1 MEVAAT
7 STSGLAPS
15 PQSEAVT
22 NELQELSLQPALNTL
37 PLQERKN
44 DDMEKASLKMD
55 HDRLVYHSLK
65 EVLQLKLQ
73 QRRTR
78 EELVSQGIMP
88 PLKSPA
94 AFHEQRRSLERART
108 EDYLK
113 RKIRSR
119 PERSE
124 LVRMHIL
131 EETSAEP
138 SLQAKQLQL
147 KRARLAD
154 DLNDK
159 ISHRPG
165 PIELVHKNI
174 LSVSCPLLDS
184 PKGAGGESSS
194 LDEDSSDA
202 LSPDQLTSHDS
213 PLSAVT
219 QLSPS
224 DVLTQ
229 NGDMSPTQFVTQPP
243 PPPPLPPPPPFV
255 NGPDSSPPP
264 KITNGTT
271 VTSAS
276 SRSSSGQVKSQAKT
290 SSDRPSQRPKKPKDS
305 KPKVKKLKYHQYIPP
320 DQKADKERPP
330 QMDSSYAKLLQQQ
343 QLFLQLQILN
353 QQQQHYNYHTI
364 LPAPPKPQSEQPP
377 TTSSGPS
384 PSRSINTTTT
394 TAPSSQTSTTR
405 QSQSAVGGA
414 KPATLPANLDEFK
427 VAELKQE
434 LKLRGLTVSG
444 TKNDL
449 IERLRNYQEQN
460 NGTAAA
466 LKNGAPQSSQQGS
479 ISTTASS
486 SNTSSTPEHQSAE
499 GSFKLALSSLAQA
512 VPGRVMRF
520 GSTSSSPPVSPTPSE
535 RSLAG
540 MSPDETSCNGDMFGE
555 MVSSP
560 LTQLTLHHSPQ
571 HPSNGSTLSVVKEE
585 IQSSCSLSSPSSVQ
599 LPDPLSGMA
608 MDTSSLDK
616 DQMLQVKDKQIE
628 ELTRMLRQKQRLVET
643 LRSQLEQGKMGG
655 GIVVK
660 KEGSDKSRTSPQVK
674 LQTLIKASAIQ
685 PPTLPNGIV
694 VTVKK
699 EVEPVEGMEG
709 VTEEAQT
716 KKPALPMQCSQE
728 TLLRLQ
734 QIHRL
739 QVQQAEQQKQQP
751 QPKQQQNQVQLQKVA
766 EAKLNP
772 QKQLQQQKKE
782 AQILLHQQQQQQ
794 LQQLIIQQT
803 QQKQLQAQ
811 QKLAQQKLTQQKL
824 VQQNQAKQTHG
835 QAQAQQKNQV
845 QLKHVQLQIRNQT
858 VTGQKPGG
866 SQTQQ
871 RKQQKAQHRQQKQQT
886 AAAATQQVTPV
897 IINQQNGT
905 PLNTQAI
912 SLDLFKA
919 NGAPT
924 LVTDSNG
931 NHYLIA
937 LTSHSPEGPN
947 GISSLAKT
955 NGRITLQRLQ
965 STPSKLPSTDNQSK
979 EKPEAESL
987 SQPNKKGQKAGLHQD
1002 ANGVPQPTLPHT
1014 APPSLQPFF
1023 DDMSDTES
1031 QSHLMSSLKREEVC
1045 LPYDRHTLFTPPSP
1059 KPNTFLPSQH
1069 SKENGVNSQQMDDL
1083 FDILLKSGEIPGFK
1097 ANPDPSL
1104 APLHSDPPS
1113 PSGATSPLH
1122 LSPSTMTE
1130 PLISPQ
1136 SSAGEACTGSGR
1148 LEDFLESTT
1157 GTSLLGMEPDGGLT
1171 LIDDLHSQM
1180 LSTPSIL
1187 EHPPSPMDTSDLG
1200 FSPHSPGLDFGDPTL
1215 DSMEWLDIP
1224 MVGSA
1229 AGGSEG
1235 HGGGRGGGGAAGERD
1250 GGTSLAPLAPHTP
1263 PSVFSADFLDSTDL
1277 HLHWESCL

>member
-1 MEVAAT
+1 MIMLDTNHCLSFE
-7 STSGLAPS
+7 PS
-15 PQSEAVT
+15 PLGS
-22 NELQELSLQPALNTL
+22 P
-37 PLQERKN
+37 PMG
-44 DDMEKASLKMD
+44 DDMEKAGLKMD
-55 HDRLVYHSLK
+55 HDRDVYHSLK

-174 LSVSCPLLDS
+174 LSVTCPLQHSLLDS

-202 LSPDQLTSHDS
+202 LSPDQLTNHDS
-213 PLSAVT
+213 PLSAVP

-224 DVLTQ
+224 DALTQ
-229 NGDMSPTQFVTQPP
+229 NGDVSPTQPP
-243 PPPPLPPPPPFV
+243 PPPPPPPPAQV
-255 NGPDSSPPP
+255 NGSDSSPPP
-264 KITNGTT
+264 KLTNGTT
-271 VTSAS
+271 MTSAN
-276 SRSSSGQVKSQAKT
+276 SRPSTGQVKQSQAKT
-290 SSDRPSQRPKKPKDS
+290 SSDRPPQRSKKPKDS

-343 QLFLQLQILN
+343 QLFLQLQILS

-364 LPAPPKPQSEQPP
+364 LPAPPKPPTEQPP
-377 TTSSGPS
+377 TTNSGPS
-384 PSRSINTTTT
+384 PSRSVPTTTT
-394 TAPSSQTSTTR
+394 TTPSNQSGAAR
-405 QSQSAVGGA
+405 QSQTAVGGA
-414 KPATLPANLDEFK
+414 KPGALPANLDEFK

-460 NGTAAA
+460 GGATAAF
-466 LKNGAPQSSQQGS
+466 KNGILHPSQQGANS
-479 ISTTASS
+479 AAGTI
-486 SNTSSTPEHQSAE
+486 TSSPTTTTTPDHLSGEC
-499 GSFKLALSSLAQA
+499 GFRLALSSLAHA

-560 LTQLTLHHSPQ
+560 LTQLTLHPSPQ
-571 HPSNGSTLSVVKEE
+571 HPANISPRSQSLSKVKEE
-585 IQSSCSLSSPSSVQ
+585 IQSPCSLSRSSAVSGQ
-599 LPDPLSGMA
+599 PPEPLA
-608 MDTSSLDK
+608 VVTMDTSSMDK
-616 DQMLQVKDKQIE
+616 DQMLQEKDKQIE

-643 LRSQLEQGKMGG
+643 LRSQLEQGKMAGG
-655 GIVVK
+655 VVVE
-660 KEGSDKSRTSPQVK
+660 KEGSERSKSSPEVK

-685 PPTLPNGIV
+685 PPTLPNGV
-694 VTVKK
+694 VVKVK
-699 EVEPVEGMEG
+699 REVEPEEEMEG
-709 VTEEAQT
+709 VTEEAQA
-716 KKPALPMQCSQE
+716 KKLAQPMQCSQE
-728 TLLRLQ
+728 TLHKLQ

-751 QPKQQQNQVQLQKVA
+751 QQPKQQQSQAQLQKAA
-766 EAKLNP
+766 EAKSNP
-772 QKQLQQQKKE
+772 QKQQQQKKE
-782 AQILLHQQQQQQ
+782 APILLRQQQ

-811 QKLAQQKLTQQKL
+811 LAQQTLAQQKLTQQKL
-824 VQQNQAKQTHG
+824 VRENQLKQTQGQVQQN
-835 QAQAQQKNQV
+835 QQKNQV
-845 QLKHVQLQIRNQT
+845 QLKQVQLQIQNQT
-858 VTGQKPGG
+858 VASQKPAVN
-866 SQTQQ
+866 QTQQ
-871 RKQQKAQHRQQKQQT
+871 RKQQKAQQRQQQKQQT
-886 AAAATQQVTPV
+886 AAVATQQVTPV
-897 IINQQNGT
+897 FINQQNGT
-905 PLNTQAI
+905 QIHTQAI
-912 SLDLFKA
+912 SLDLLKA
-919 NGAPT
+919 NGTPT

-937 LTSHSPEGPN
+937 LTSPTTDGQN
-947 GISSLAKT
+947 GVSSSAKT

-965 STPSKLPSTDNQSK
+965 STPTKLPSTESQSK
-979 EKPEAESL
+979 EQTEAEPV
-987 SQPNKKGQKAGLHQD
+987 SQPIKKGQKTGLHLD
-1002 ANGVPQPTLPHT
+1002 TNGLPQSSLSVT
-1014 APPSLQPFF
+1014 APPNLQPFF

-1031 QSHLMSSLKREEVC
+1031 QSNLISSLKREEVC
-1045 LPYDRHTLFTPPSP
+1045 PPYDRHTLFTPPSP
-1059 KPNTFLPSQH
+1059 KPNTSLPTQH

-1097 ANPDPSL
+1097 TNPDPAL

-1113 PSGATSPLH
+1113 PSSPPSPLH
-1122 LSPSTMTE
+1122 LSPPTPTE
-1130 PLISPQ
+1130 PLISAQPPV
-1136 SSAGEACTGSGR
+1136 AAPCTGSGR

-1157 GTSLLGMEPDGGLT
+1157 GAPLLGVEPDGGLT

-1187 EHPPSPMDTSDLG
+1187 DHPPSPMDTSDLG
-1200 FSPHSPGLDFGDPTL
+1200 FSPHSTGLDFGDPTL
-1215 DSMEWLDIP
+1215 DSMDWLDIS

-1229 AGGSEG
+1229 SGGSG
-1235 HGGGRGGGGAAGERD
+1235 GGGGGRGGGGGADEGD

-1277 HLHWESCL
+1277 QLQWESCL

>member
-1 MEVAAT
+1 MIMLDTNHCLSFET
-7 STSGLAPS
+7 SPLGS
-15 PQSEAVT
+15 PAMG
-22 NELQELSLQPALNTL
+22 
-37 PLQERKN
+37 
-44 DDMEKASLKMD
+44 DDMEKAGLMMD
-55 HDRLVYHSLK
+55 HDRHVYHSLK

-174 LSVSCPLLDS
+174 LSVSCPLQHSLLDS

-202 LSPDQLTSHDS
+202 LSPDQLTNHDS
-213 PLSAVT
+213 PLSAVA

-224 DVLTQ
+224 DALTQ
-229 NGDMSPTQFVTQPP
+229 NGDVSPPQFLTQPPP
-243 PPPPLPPPPPFV
+243 PPPPLPPPQV
-255 NGPDSSPPP
+255 NGSPSSPPS
-264 KITNGTT
+264 KLTNGTT
-271 VTSAS
+271 VTSAN
-276 SRSSSGQVKSQAKT
+276 SRPSPGHIKSQAKT
-290 SSDRPSQRPKKPKDS
+290 SSDRPPQRPKKPKDN

-343 QLFLQLQILN
+343 QLFLQLQILS

-364 LPAPPKPQSEQPP
+364 LPAPPKPPTEKPP
-377 TTSSGPS
+377 TTNSGPS
-384 PSRSINTTTT
+384 PSRNASTTTT
-394 TAPSSQTSTTR
+394 SASSSQSGAAR
-405 QSQSAVGGA
+405 QSQTAVGGA
-414 KPATLPANLDEFK
+414 KPSTLPANLDEFK

-460 NGTAAA
+460 GGTAV
-466 LKNGAPQSSQQGS
+466 LKSGILQPSQQG
-479 ISTTASS
+479 ASS
-486 SNTSSTPEHQSAE
+486 STSTISSSPRTNATPEHQS
-499 GSFKLALSSLAQA
+499 GDSGIKLTLCSLGHA

-560 LTQLTLHHSPQ
+560 LTQLTLHPSPQ
-571 HPSNGSTLSVVKEE
+571 HPSNISPLSQPLSKIKEE
-585 IQSSCSLSSPSSVQ
+585 IQSPCSQSRSSAASSQ
-599 LPDPLSGMA
+599 TPESLPGVA
-608 MDTSSLDK
+608 MDTSSIDK
-616 DQMLQVKDKQIE
+616 DQMLQEKDKQIE

-643 LRSQLEQGKMGG
+643 LRSQLEQGKMAGG
-655 GIVVK
+655 LAAER
-660 KEGSDKSRTSPQVK
+660 EGGEKSRASPEAK

-694 VTVKK
+694 VKVKT
-699 EVEPVEGMEG
+699 EVESEEEMEG
-709 VTEEAQT
+709 VTEEALG
-716 KKPALPMQCSQE
+716 KKLAQPMQCSQE
-728 TLLRLQ
+728 TLLKLQ

-739 QVQQAEQQKQQP
+739 QVQQAEQQNQHLQ
-751 QPKQQQNQVQLQKVA
+751 QPKQLQSQVQLQKVT
-766 EAKLNP
+766 EAKANP
-772 QKQLQQQKKE
+772 QKQQQKKE
-782 AQILLHQQQQQQ
+782 AQILLHQQQQ

-811 QKLAQQKLTQQKL
+811 QKLAQQKLAQQKL
-824 VQQNQAKQTHG
+824 THQKLVPQSQLKQTQG
-835 QAQAQQKNQV
+835 QVPQSKNQV
-845 QLKHVQLQIRNQT
+845 QLKQIQVQIQSQKAAGQRPTATQI
-858 VTGQKPGG
+858 
-866 SQTQQ
+866 QQ
-871 RKQQKAQHRQQKQQT
+871 RKQLRAQQRLQKQQT
-886 AAAATQQVTPV
+886 PAATTQQVAPV
-897 IINQQNGT
+897 FINQPNGT
-905 PLNTQAI
+905 QIHTQAI
-912 SLDLFKA
+912 SLDLLKA
-919 NGAPT
+919 NSTPT

-937 LTSHSPEGPN
+937 LTSHTTDGQN
-947 GISSLAKT
+947 GVSSLAKT

-965 STPSKLPSTDNQSK
+965 STPTKLPSNDSLSK
-979 EKPEAESL
+979 EQTEPEPV
-987 SQPNKKGQKAGLHQD
+987 SQPVKKGQKNGLHLD
-1002 ANGVPQPTLPHT
+1002 TNGAPQPSFSAT
-1014 APPSLQPFF
+1014 APPNLQPFF
-1023 DDMSDTES
+1023 DDMSDSES
-1031 QSHLMSSLKREEVC
+1031 QSSLISSLKVTASSSAARRSHRQIISTAPHV
-1045 LPYDRHTLFTPPSP
+1045 
-1059 KPNTFLPSQH
+1059 
-1069 SKENGVNSQQMDDL
+1069 ENGVNSQHMDDL

-1097 ANPDPSL
+1097 DNPDPSL
-1104 APLHSDPPS
+1104 APLHSNPPS
-1113 PSGATSPLH
+1113 PSSPPSPLH
-1122 LSPSTMTE
+1122 LSPPTPVE
-1130 PLISPQ
+1130 PIISPQ
-1136 SSAGEACTGSGR
+1136 PPVGEPCTGSGR

-1157 GTSLLGMEPDGGLT
+1157 GTPLLGVEPDGGLT

-1187 EHPPSPMDTSDLG
+1187 DHPPSPMDTSDLG
-1200 FSPHSPGLDFGDPTL
+1200 FSPHSGGLDFGDTAL
-1215 DSMEWLDIP
+1215 DSMDWLDIS

-1229 AGGSEG
+1229 SGGSG
-1235 HGGGRGGGGAAGERD
+1235 GTTGGRGGGGGPGEGE

-1277 HLHWESCL
+1277 QLHWESCL

>member
-1 MEVAAT
+1 MIMLDTNHCLSFE
-7 STSGLAPS
+7 PS
-15 PQSEAVT
+15 PPGS
-22 NELQELSLQPALNTL
+22 
-37 PLQERKN
+37 PLMA
-44 DDMEKASLKMD
+44 DDMEKAGLKTD

-159 ISHRPG
+159 LSHRPG

-174 LSVSCPLLDS
+174 LSVTCSLQHSLPDS

-202 LSPDQLTSHDS
+202 LSPDQLTNHDS
-213 PLSAVT
+213 PLSAVP

-224 DVLTQ
+224 EMLPQ
-229 NGDMSPTQFVTQPP
+229 NGDISPTQFLTQPPTPP
-243 PPPPLPPPPPFV
+243 PPPPPPPPQV
-255 NGPDSSPPP
+255 NGSDSSPFP
-264 KITNGTT
+264 KMTNGTS
-271 VTSAS
+271 VTAAS
-276 SRSSSGQVKSQAKT
+276 CRPSTGQVKAKM
-290 SSDRPSQRPKKPKDS
+290 SSDRPPHRPKKPKDN

-330 QMDSSYAKLLQQQ
+330 QMDSSYAKLLHQQ
-343 QLFLQLQILN
+343 QLFLQLQILS

-364 LPAPPKPQSEQPP
+364 LPAPPKPQTEQPP
-377 TTSSGPS
+377 TTNSGPS
-384 PSRSINTTTT
+384 PSRSIHSTTT
-394 TAPSSQTSTTR
+394 TAPSTQTGTAR
-405 QSQSAVGGA
+405 QSQTAVGGA
-414 KPATLPANLDEFK
+414 KPANLPANLDEFK

-449 IERLRNYQEQN
+449 LERLRNYQEQN
-460 NGTAAA
+460 GGAASV
-466 LKNGAPQSSQQGS
+466 LKNGISQCSQQGVPFAA
-479 ISTTASS
+479 STTTMSS
-486 SNTSSTPEHQSAE
+486 PTTTSTLDQAAE
-499 GSFKLALSSLAQA
+499 GGFKFSLSSLAQA

-560 LTQLTLHHSPQ
+560 LTQLTLHPSPQ
-571 HPSNGSTLSVVKEE
+571 HPSNISPLSQPLSVVKEE
-585 IQSSCSLSSPSSVQ
+585 IQSSCSRSKSSPASVQ
-599 LPDPLSGMA
+599 PPEPLPGVA
-608 MDTSSLDK
+608 METSCVDK
-616 DQMLQVKDKQIE
+616 DQMLQEKDKQIE

-643 LRSQLEQGKMGG
+643 LRSQLEHGKMTG

-660 KEGSDKSRTSPQVK
+660 KEGSEKSRTSPEVK

-685 PPTLPNGIV
+685 PPTLPNGV
-694 VTVKK
+694 VVKVK
-699 EVEPVEGMEG
+699 REVEPEEGMEG
-709 VTEEAQT
+709 VTEEAQA
-716 KKPALPMQCSQE
+716 KKSTQPCSQE

-734 QIHRL
+734 QINRL

-751 QPKQQQNQVQLQKVA
+751 KLQQSLMQLQKAA

-772 QKQLQQQKKE
+772 QIQQQQKKE
-782 AQILLHQQQQQQ
+782 AQILLHQQQQ

-811 QKLAQQKLTQQKL
+811 QKLAQQKLAQKKLSQHKL
-824 VQQNQAKQTHG
+824 VQQNQLKLSQG
-835 QAQAQQKNQV
+835 PVEAQQKNQLHLKQV
-845 QLKHVQLQIRNQT
+845 QVQIQNQT
-858 VTGQKPGG
+858 ATGQKPAMN
-866 SQTQQ
+866 QTQQ
-871 RKQQKAQHRQQKQQT
+871 RKQLKAHQRQQQKQQT
-886 AAAATQQVTPV
+886 AAVTTQQVTPV
-897 IINQQNGT
+897 VINQQNGT
-905 PLNTQAI
+905 PLQTQAI
-912 SLDLFKA
+912 SLDLLKA
-919 NGAPT
+919 NGTPT

-937 LTSHSPEGPN
+937 LSSHATDGQN
-947 GISSLAKT
+947 GVSSLAKA

-965 STPSKLPSTDNQSK
+965 SSPSKLPSTDSQSK
-979 EKPEAESL
+979 EAPETEPV
-987 SQPNKKGQKAGLHQD
+987 SQPSKKGQKAALHLDTNGAPQAGLS
-1002 ANGVPQPTLPHT
+1002 VT
-1014 APPSLQPFF
+1014 APPNLQPFF
-1023 DDMSDTES
+1023 DDMSDSES
-1031 QSHLMSSLKREEVC
+1031 QSSLLSSLKREEVC
-1045 LPYDRHTLFTPPSP
+1045 PPYDRHTLFTPPSP
-1059 KPNTFLPSQH
+1059 KPNSSLPSQR
-1069 SKENGVNSQQMDDL
+1069 SKQENGVNSQQMDDL

-1097 ANPDPSL
+1097 TNPDPSL

-1113 PSGATSPLH
+1113 PSTAPSPLH
-1122 LSPSTMTE
+1122 LSPPTPTE

-1136 SSAGEACTGSGR
+1136 PSVGEPCAGSGH

-1157 GTSLLGMEPDGGLT
+1157 GAPLLGMEPGGGLA
-1171 LIDDLHSQM
+1171 LMDDLHSQI
-1180 LSTPSIL
+1180 LSAPSIL
-1187 EHPPSPMDTSDLG
+1187 DHPPSPMDTSDLG
-1200 FSPHSPGLDFGDPTL
+1200 FSPHSAGLDFGDPTL
-1215 DSMEWLDIP
+1215 DSMDWLDIS

-1229 AGGSEG
+1229 SGGSEG
-1235 HGGGRGGGGAAGERD
+1235 RGRGGGGEAGEGE

-1277 HLHWESCL
+1277 QLHWESCL

>member
-1 MEVAAT
+1 MVQRDMT
-7 STSGLAPS
+7 I
-15 PQSEAVT
+15 QS
-22 NELQELSLQPALNTL
+22 
-37 PLQERKN
+37 
-44 DDMEKASLKMD
+44 
-55 HDRLVYHSLK
+55 
-65 EVLQLKLQ
+65 VLQLKLQ

-174 LSVSCPLLDS
+174 LSVNCHLQHSLLDS
-184 PKGAGGESSS
+184 PKGNGGESSS

-202 LSPDQLTSHDS
+202 LSPDQLTNQDS
-213 PLSAVT
+213 PLSAVP
-219 QLSPS
+219 QVSPS

-229 NGDMSPTQFVTQPP
+229 NGDLSPTQFLTQPPAPPPPPPP
-243 PPPPLPPPPPFV
+243 PPPPLL
-255 NGPDSSPPP
+255 NGSDSSPLP

-271 VTSAS
+271 VTSGS
-276 SRSSSGQVKSQAKT
+276 SRHSAGQVKSQAKT
-290 SSDRPSQRPKKPKDS
+290 SSDRPPQRSKKAKDS

-343 QLFLQLQILN
+343 QLFLQLQILS

-364 LPAPPKPQSEQPP
+364 LPAPPKPQTEPP
-377 TTSSGPS
+377 TTNSGPS
-384 PSRSINTTTT
+384 PSRTVHTTTT
-394 TAPSSQTSTTR
+394 TASSSQTGTARHSQTT
-405 QSQSAVGGA
+405 VGGA

-460 NGTAAA
+460 GGTATVS
-466 LKNGAPQSSQQGS
+466 KNGILQSGLQGTTS
-479 ISTTASS
+479 AASTT
-486 SNTSSTPEHQSAE
+486 TSSPTTTSTSDHQSVE
-499 GSFKLALSSLAQA
+499 GGFKLSLSSLGQA

-560 LTQLTLHHSPQ
+560 LTQLTLHPSPK
-571 HPSNGSTLSVVKEE
+571 HPANVSPLAVKDE
-585 IQSSCSLSSPSSVQ
+585 IQSSCSLSRSSPASVQ
-599 LPDPLSGMA
+599 TPEPGAA
-608 MDTSSLDK
+608 MDTSSMDK
-616 DQMLQVKDKQIE
+616 DQMLQEKDKQIE

-643 LRSQLEQGKMGG
+643 LRSQLEQGKMAG

-660 KEGSDKSRTSPQVK
+660 REGSDKSKTSPEVK

-694 VTVKK
+694 LKVKK
-699 EVEPVEGMEG
+699 EVEPEEGMEG
-709 VTEEAQT
+709 VTEEALS
-716 KKPALPMQCSQE
+716 KKQVPTMQCSQE

-734 QIHRL
+734 QIQRL
-739 QVQQAEQQKQQP
+739 QLQQSDQQKQQP
-751 QPKQQQNQVQLQKVA
+751 QPKQQQSQAQPTKAA
-766 EAKLNP
+766 EPKPNP
-772 QKQLQQQKKE
+772 QKQQHQKKE
-782 AQILLHQQQQQQ
+782 AQLLIQQQQQ
-794 LQQLIIQQT
+794 LQQLIFQQT

-811 QKLAQQKLTQQKL
+811 QKITQQKLAQQKQ
-824 VQQNQAKQTHG
+824 VQQNQLKQTQG
-835 QAQAQQKNQV
+835 QQQAQQKNQV
-845 QLKHVQLQIRNQT
+845 QLKQVQLQIQNQT
-858 VTGQKPGG
+858 VTSQKPTL

-871 RKQQKAQHRQQKQQT
+871 RKQLKAQQRQQQKQQT
-886 AAAATQQVTPV
+886 SAATTQQVTPV
-897 IINQQNGT
+897 IIKQQNGT
-905 PLNTQAI
+905 PVHTQAI
-912 SLDLFKA
+912 SLDLLKA
-919 NGAPT
+919 NGTPT
-924 LVTDSNG
+924 LVTDTNG

-937 LTSHSPEGPN
+937 LTSHTTDGQN
-947 GISSLAKT
+947 GVSSLAKT
-955 NGRITLQRLQ
+955 NGRITLQRLN
-965 STPSKLPSTDNQSK
+965 STPSKLPSTDSQSK
-979 EKPEAESL
+979 GQAEAEPV
-987 SQPNKKGQKAGLHQD
+987 SQPSKKGQKAGLHLD
-1002 ANGVPQPTLPHT
+1002 TNSDPQPSQPVT
-1014 APPSLQPFF
+1014 APPNLQPFF
-1023 DDMSDTES
+1023 DDISDNES
-1031 QSHLMSSLKREEVC
+1031 QNNLMSSLKRQEVC
-1045 LPYDRHTLFTPPSP
+1045 PPYDRHTLFTPPSP
-1059 KPNTFLPSQH
+1059 KPNTSLPSQR
-1069 SKENGVNSQQMDDL
+1069 SRPENGLNSQQMDDL
-1083 FDILLKSGEIPGFK
+1083 FDILLKSGEITGFK

-1104 APLHSDPPS
+1104 PPLHSDPPS
-1113 PSGATSPLH
+1113 PSTAPSPLH
-1122 LSPSTMTE
+1122 LSPPTPTE
-1130 PLISPQ
+1130 AFISPEP
-1136 SSAGEACTGSGR
+1136 SVGEPCSGSGR

-1157 GTSLLGMEPDGGLT
+1157 GTPLLGIESDGGLA

-1187 EHPPSPMDTSDLG
+1187 DHPPSPMDTSDLG
-1200 FSPHSPGLDFGDPTL
+1200 FSPHSTGLDFGDPNL
-1215 DSMEWLDIP
+1215 DSMDWLD

-1229 AGGSEG
+1229 SGGGEG
-1235 HGGGRGGGGAAGERD
+1235 NRGGRGSGD

-1263 PSVFSADFLDSTDL
+1263 QSVFSADFLDNTDL
-1277 HLHWESCL
+1277 QLHW

>member
-1 MEVAAT
+1 MEV
-7 STSGLAPS
+7 SGTSGLAPS

-22 NELQELSLQPALNTL
+22 SELQELSLQPAPDPM

-44 DDMEKASLKMD
+44 
-55 HDRLVYHSLK
+55 
-65 EVLQLKLQ
+65 VLQLKLQ

-131 EETSAEP
+131 EVSNAETSAEP

-174 LSVSCPLLDS
+174 LSVSCPVHSPLDS

-202 LSPDQLTSHDS
+202 LSPDQLTNHDS
-213 PLSAVT
+213 PLSAVP

-224 DVLTQ
+224 DALTQ
-229 NGDMSPTQFVTQPP
+229 NGDMSPPQFITQSPP
-243 PPPPLPPPPPFV
+243 PPPPPPPPQV
-255 NGPDSSPPP
+255 NGSDSSPFS
-264 KITNGTT
+264 KVTNGMT
-271 VTSAS
+271 VTSAN
-276 SRSSSGQVKSQAKT
+276 SRASTGQVKHSQAKT
-290 SSDRPSQRPKKPKDS
+290 SSDRPPQRSKKPKDS

-330 QMDSSYAKLLQQQ
+330 QMDSSYAKLLHQQ

-364 LPAPPKPQSEQPP
+364 LPAPPKPPSDQPP
-377 TTSSGPS
+377 TTNSGPS
-384 PSRSINTTTT
+384 PSRSLPATTTP
-394 TAPSSQTSTTR
+394 APSNQSGTAR
-405 QSQSAVGGA
+405 QSQTAMGGA
-414 KPATLPANLDEFK
+414 KPSTLPANLDEFK

-460 NGTAAA
+460 VTTTAG
-466 LKNGAPQSSQQGS
+466 LKNGIPQASQQGATS
-479 ISTTASS
+479 AA
-486 SNTSSTPEHQSAE
+486 NTSSPTTATTSDHQSGE
-499 GSFKLALSSLAQA
+499 GGFKLALSSLAQV

-560 LTQLTLHHSPQ
+560 LTQLTLHPSPQ
-571 HPSNGSTLSVVKEE
+571 HPSNVPSLSQSLSKVKEE
-585 IQSSCSLSSPSSVQ
+585 IQSSCSLSRPSPASCQ
-599 LPDPLSGMA
+599 PQEPLPGAA
-608 MDTSSLDK
+608 MDTMDK
-616 DQMLQVKDKQIE
+616 DQMLQEKDKQIE

-643 LRSQLEQGKMGG
+643 LRSQLEQGKMAGG
-655 GIVVK
+655 LVLE
-660 KEGSDKSRTSPQVK
+660 KEGSDKSKTSPEFK

-685 PPTLPNGIV
+685 PPILPNGIV
-694 VTVKK
+694 VKVKK
-699 EVEPVEGMEG
+699 EVEPEEGMEG
-709 VTEEAQT
+709 VTEEAQA
-716 KKPALPMQCSQE
+716 KKPAQPMQCSQE

-739 QVQQAEQQKQQP
+739 QVQQAEQQKQTP
-751 QPKQQQNQVQLQKVA
+751 QQSQVQIPKVA
-766 EAKLNP
+766 EVKLTP
-772 QKQLQQQKKE
+772 QKLQQQKKE
-782 AQILLHQQQQQQ
+782 AQILLHQQQQ

-811 QKLAQQKLTQQKL
+811 QKLAQQKLAQQRLSQQKL
-824 VQQNQAKQTHG
+824 VQQNQLKQT
-835 QAQAQQKNQV
+835 QVQVQQSQQKNPV
-845 QLKHVQLQIRNQT
+845 QLKQVQVQI
-858 VTGQKPGG
+858 QKTAVN
-866 SQTQQ
+866 QTQQ
-871 RKQQKAQHRQQKQQT
+871 RKQLKAHQRQQQRQQT
-886 AAAATQQVTPV
+886 AAVTTQQVAPV
-897 IINQQNGT
+897 FINQQNGT
-905 PLNTQAI
+905 QIHTQAI
-912 SLDLFKA
+912 SLDLLKA
-919 NGAPT
+919 NGTPT

-937 LTSHSPEGPN
+937 LTSNTTDGQN
-947 GISSLAKT
+947 GVSSVAKT

-965 STPSKLPSTDNQSK
+965 STPSKLPSTDSQSK
-979 EKPEAESL
+979 EQPEAEPV
-987 SQPNKKGQKAGLHQD
+987 SQPIKKGQKAALHLD
-1002 ANGVPQPTLPHT
+1002 TNGVPQPSQSVT
-1014 APPSLQPFF
+1014 APPNLQPFF
-1023 DDMSDTES
+1023 DDMSDSES
-1031 QSHLMSSLKREEVC
+1031 QSNFSSLKREEVC
-1045 LPYDRHTLFTPPSP
+1045 PPYDRHTLFTPPSP
-1059 KPNTFLPSQH
+1059 KPNTSLSAQR
-1069 SKENGVNSQQMDDL
+1069 SKQENGMNSQQMDDL

-1104 APLHSDPPS
+1104 APLHSNPPS
-1113 PSGATSPLH
+1113 PSSPPSPLH
-1122 LSPSTMTE
+1122 LSPPTPTE
-1130 PLISPQ
+1130 PLVSPQ
-1136 SSAGEACTGSGR
+1136 PSAGEPCTGSGR

-1157 GTSLLGMEPDGGLT
+1157 GAPLLGVEPDGGLT

-1187 EHPPSPMDTSDLG
+1187 DHPPSPMDTSDLG
-1200 FSPHSPGLDFGDPTL
+1200 FSPHSTGLDFGDPTL
-1215 DSMEWLDIP
+1215 DSMDWLDIS

-1229 AGGSEG
+1229 SGGSG
-1235 HGGGRGGGGAAGERD
+1235 GGGRGGGGGAGD

-1263 PSVFSADFLDSTDL
+1263 PSVFSTDFLDSTDL
-1277 HLHWESCL
+1277 QLHWESCL

>member
-1 MEVAAT
+1 MVLRDIT
-7 STSGLAPS
+7 I
-15 PQSEAVT
+15 QS
-22 NELQELSLQPALNTL
+22 
-37 PLQERKN
+37 
-44 DDMEKASLKMD
+44 
-55 HDRLVYHSLK
+55 
-65 EVLQLKLQ
+65 VLQLKLQ

-174 LSVSCPLLDS
+174 LSVSCPLQHSLLDS

-202 LSPDQLTSHDS
+202 LSPDQLTNHDS
-213 PLSAVT
+213 PLSAVP

-224 DVLTQ
+224 GVLTP
-229 NGDMSPTQFVTQPP
+229 NGDISPTQ
-243 PPPPLPPPPPFV
+243 V
-255 NGPDSSPPP
+255 NGSDSSPLP
-264 KITNGTT
+264 KMTNGTM

-276 SRSSSGQVKSQAKT
+276 SRPSGQVKSQAKS
-290 SSDRPSQRPKKPKDS
+290 SSDRPPQRPKKPKDN

-330 QMDSSYAKLLQQQ
+330 QMDSSYAKLLHQQ
-343 QLFLQLQILN
+343 QLFLQLQILS

-364 LPAPPKPQSEQPP
+364 LPAPPKPQTEQPP

-384 PSRSINTTTT
+384 PSRSVHMTT
-394 TAPSSQTSTTR
+394 TAASTGQTVTVR
-405 QSQSAVGGA
+405 QSQAAVGGA

-460 NGTAAA
+460 GGAAV
-466 LKNGAPQSSQQGS
+466 LKNGISQSSLQGTPS
-479 ISTTASS
+479 AASTTASS
-486 SNTSSTPEHQSAE
+486 PTTTSTPEHQSVEA
-499 GSFKLALSSLAQA
+499 GFKLALSSLAQA

-560 LTQLTLHHSPQ
+560 LTQLTLHPSPQ
-571 HPSNGSTLSVVKEE
+571 HPSNISPLSQPLSVVKEE
-585 IQSSCSLSSPSSVQ
+585 IQSSCSLSRSSPASAQ
-599 LPDPLSGMA
+599 PAEPLPGVV
-608 MDTSSLDK
+608 MDTSSMDK
-616 DQMLQVKDKQIE
+616 DQMLQEKDKQIE

-643 LRSQLEQGKMGG
+643 LRSQLEQGKMAGG
-655 GIVVK
+655 TVVK
-660 KEGSDKSRTSPQVK
+660 KEGNEKSKTSPEVK
-674 LQTLIKASAIQ
+674 FQTLIKASAIQ

-694 VTVKK
+694 LKVKK
-699 EVEPVEGMEG
+699 ELEPEEGMEG
-709 VTEEAQT
+709 VTEEAEA
-716 KKPALPMQCSQE
+716 KKPAQPMQCSQE

-734 QIHRL
+734 QIQRL
-739 QVQQAEQQKQQP
+739 QVQQTEQQKQQP
-751 QPKQQQNQVQLQKVA
+751 QPKQQQQSQVQLRKA
-766 EAKLNP
+766 TEAKLSP
-772 QKQLQQQKKE
+772 QKQQQQKKD
-782 AQILLHQQQQQQ
+782 AQILLHQQQQ

-803 QQKQLQAQ
+803 QHKQLLAQQKLAQ
-811 QKLAQQKLTQQKL
+811 QKLAQQKLTQQKI
-824 VQQNQAKQTHG
+824 VPQNQLKQTQGHI
-835 QAQAQQKNQV
+835 QAQQKNQV
-845 QLKHVQLQIRNQT
+845 QLKQVQVQIQNQT
-858 VTGQKPGG
+858 GTNQKPAG
-866 SQTQQ
+866 SQMQQ
-871 RKQQKAQHRQQKQQT
+871 RKQLKAQQRQQQKQQT
-886 AAAATQQVTPV
+886 AAATTQQVTPV

-905 PLNTQAI
+905 PLHTQAF
-912 SLDLFKA
+912 SLDLLKA
-919 NGAPT
+919 NGTPT

-937 LTSHSPEGPN
+937 LTSHTTDGQN
-947 GISSLAKT
+947 GVTSLAKT

-965 STPSKLPSTDNQSK
+965 STPSKLPSTDSQSK
-979 EKPEAESL
+979 EQPEVGPA
-987 SQPNKKGQKAGLHQD
+987 SQLNKKGQKAGLHLD
-1002 ANGVPQPTLPHT
+1002 TDGAPQPSQSVT
-1014 APPSLQPFF
+1014 APPNLQPFF
-1023 DDMSDTES
+1023 DDMSDSES
-1031 QSHLMSSLKREEVC
+1031 QSNLMSSLK
-1045 LPYDRHTLFTPPSP
+1045 
-1059 KPNTFLPSQH
+1059 Q
-1069 SKENGVNSQQMDDL
+1069 ENGVNSQQMDDL
-1083 FDILLKSGEIPGFK
+1083 FDILLKSGGK
-1097 ANPDPSL
+1097 NCCCS
-1104 APLHSDPPS
+1104 H
-1113 PSGATSPLH
+1113 
-1122 LSPSTMTE
+1122 
-1130 PLISPQ
+1130 
-1136 SSAGEACTGSGR
+1136 
-1148 LEDFLESTT
+1148 
-1157 GTSLLGMEPDGGLT
+1157 
-1171 LIDDLHSQM
+1171 
-1180 LSTPSIL
+1180 
-1187 EHPPSPMDTSDLG
+1187 
-1200 FSPHSPGLDFGDPTL
+1200 
-1215 DSMEWLDIP
+1215 
-1224 MVGSA
+1224 
-1229 AGGSEG
+1229 
-1235 HGGGRGGGGAAGERD
+1235 
-1250 GGTSLAPLAPHTP
+1250 
-1263 PSVFSADFLDSTDL
+1263 
-1277 HLHWESCL
+1277 

>member
-1 MEVAAT
+1 MIMLDTNHCLSIE
-7 STSGLAPS
+7 PS
-15 PQSEAVT
+15 PPGSPPMA
-22 NELQELSLQPALNTL
+22 
-37 PLQERKN
+37 
-44 DDMEKASLKMD
+44 DDMEKAALKMD

-174 LSVSCPLLDS
+174 LSVSCPLQHSLLDS

-202 LSPDQLTSHDS
+202 LSPDQLTNHDS
-213 PLSAVT
+213 PLSAVP

-224 DVLTQ
+224 GVLTP
-229 NGDMSPTQFVTQPP
+229 NGDISPTQ
-243 PPPPLPPPPPFV
+243 V
-255 NGPDSSPPP
+255 NGSDSSPLP
-264 KITNGTT
+264 KMTNGTM

-276 SRSSSGQVKSQAKT
+276 SRPSGQVKSQAKS
-290 SSDRPSQRPKKPKDS
+290 SSDRPPQRPKKPKDN

-330 QMDSSYAKLLQQQ
+330 QMDSSYAKLLHQQ
-343 QLFLQLQILN
+343 QLFLQLQILS

-364 LPAPPKPQSEQPP
+364 LPAPPKPQTEQPP

-384 PSRSINTTTT
+384 PSRSVHMTT
-394 TAPSSQTSTTR
+394 TAASTGQTVTVR
-405 QSQSAVGGA
+405 QSQAAVGGA

-460 NGTAAA
+460 GGAAV
-466 LKNGAPQSSQQGS
+466 LKNGISQSSLQGTPS
-479 ISTTASS
+479 AASTTASS
-486 SNTSSTPEHQSAE
+486 PTTTSTPEHQSVEA
-499 GSFKLALSSLAQA
+499 GFKLALSSLAQA

-560 LTQLTLHHSPQ
+560 LTQLTLHPSPQ
-571 HPSNGSTLSVVKEE
+571 HPSNISPLSQPLSVVKEE
-585 IQSSCSLSSPSSVQ
+585 IQSSCSLSRSSPASAQ
-599 LPDPLSGMA
+599 PAEPLPGVV
-608 MDTSSLDK
+608 MDTSSMDK
-616 DQMLQVKDKQIE
+616 DQMLQEKDKQIE

-643 LRSQLEQGKMGG
+643 LRSQLEQGKMAGG
-655 GIVVK
+655 TVVK
-660 KEGSDKSRTSPQVK
+660 KEGNEKSKTSPEVK
-674 LQTLIKASAIQ
+674 FQTLIKASAIQ

-694 VTVKK
+694 LKVKK
-699 EVEPVEGMEG
+699 ELEPEEGMEG
-709 VTEEAQT
+709 VTEEAEA
-716 KKPALPMQCSQE
+716 KKPAQPMQCSQE

-734 QIHRL
+734 QIQRL
-739 QVQQAEQQKQQP
+739 QVQQTEQQKQQP
-751 QPKQQQNQVQLQKVA
+751 QPKQQQQSQVQLRKA
-766 EAKLNP
+766 TEAKLSP
-772 QKQLQQQKKE
+772 QKQQQQKKD
-782 AQILLHQQQQQQ
+782 AQILLHQQQQ

-803 QQKQLQAQ
+803 QHKQLLAQQKLAQ
-811 QKLAQQKLTQQKL
+811 QKLAQQKLTQQKI
-824 VQQNQAKQTHG
+824 VPQNQLKQTQGHI
-835 QAQAQQKNQV
+835 QAQQKNQV
-845 QLKHVQLQIRNQT
+845 QLKQVQVQIQNQT
-858 VTGQKPGG
+858 GTNQKPAG
-866 SQTQQ
+866 SQMQQ
-871 RKQQKAQHRQQKQQT
+871 RKQLKAQQRQQQKQQT
-886 AAAATQQVTPV
+886 AAATTQQVTPV

-905 PLNTQAI
+905 PLHTQAF
-912 SLDLFKA
+912 SLDLLKA
-919 NGAPT
+919 NGTPT

-937 LTSHSPEGPN
+937 LTSHTTDGQN
-947 GISSLAKT
+947 GVTSLAKT

-965 STPSKLPSTDNQSK
+965 STPSKLPSTDSQSK
-979 EKPEAESL
+979 EQPEVGPA
-987 SQPNKKGQKAGLHQD
+987 SQLNKKGQKAGLHLD
-1002 ANGVPQPTLPHT
+1002 TDGAPQPSQSVT
-1014 APPSLQPFF
+1014 APPNLQPFF
-1023 DDMSDTES
+1023 DDMSDSES
-1031 QSHLMSSLKREEVC
+1031 QSNLMSSLK
-1045 LPYDRHTLFTPPSP
+1045 
-1059 KPNTFLPSQH
+1059 Q
-1069 SKENGVNSQQMDDL
+1069 ENGVNSQQMDDL
-1083 FDILLKSGEIPGFK
+1083 FDILLKSGGK
-1097 ANPDPSL
+1097 NCCCS
-1104 APLHSDPPS
+1104 H
-1113 PSGATSPLH
+1113 
-1122 LSPSTMTE
+1122 
-1130 PLISPQ
+1130 
-1136 SSAGEACTGSGR
+1136 
-1148 LEDFLESTT
+1148 
-1157 GTSLLGMEPDGGLT
+1157 
-1171 LIDDLHSQM
+1171 
-1180 LSTPSIL
+1180 
-1187 EHPPSPMDTSDLG
+1187 
-1200 FSPHSPGLDFGDPTL
+1200 
-1215 DSMEWLDIP
+1215 
-1224 MVGSA
+1224 
-1229 AGGSEG
+1229 
-1235 HGGGRGGGGAAGERD
+1235 
-1250 GGTSLAPLAPHTP
+1250 
-1263 PSVFSADFLDSTDL
+1263 
-1277 HLHWESCL
+1277 

>member
-1 MEVAAT
+1 
-7 STSGLAPS
+7 
-15 PQSEAVT
+15 
-22 NELQELSLQPALNTL
+22 
-37 PLQERKN
+37 
-44 DDMEKASLKMD
+44 
-55 HDRLVYHSLK
+55 
-65 EVLQLKLQ
+65 
-73 QRRTR
+73 
-78 EELVSQGIMP
+78 MP

-174 LSVSCPLLDS
+174 LPVDCTLEHSLLDS

-202 LSPDQLTSHDS
+202 LSPDQLTNHDS
-213 PLSAVT
+213 PLGAVP

-224 DVLTQ
+224 DMLTH
-229 NGDMSPTQFVTQPP
+229 NGNISPTQFLTQPP
-243 PPPPLPPPPPFV
+243 PPPPPPPPPQI
-255 NGPDSSPPP
+255 NGLDSSPPQ
-264 KITNGTT
+264 KLTNGMT
-271 VTSAS
+271 AS
-276 SRSSSGQVKSQAKT
+276 VNSRPSTGHAKSHTKL
-290 SSDRPSQRPKKPKDS
+290 SSDRPPQRPKKPKDN

-320 DQKADKERPP
+320 DQKADKEPPP
-330 QMDSSYAKLLQQQ
+330 QLDSSYAKILQQQ

-364 LPAPPKPQSEQPP
+364 LPAPPKPPAEQPP
-377 TTSSGPS
+377 SATNSGPS
-384 PSRSINTTTT
+384 PSRSVPTT
-394 TAPSSQTSTTR
+394 TAPVPSNQSGTGR
-405 QSQSAVGGA
+405 QSQTAVGGA

-460 NGTAAA
+460 GIATATS
-466 LKNGAPQSSQQGS
+466 KNGISHPSQQGATPAANANAS
-479 ISTTASS
+479 TPTATTAP
-486 SNTSSTPEHQSAE
+486 NLQSGESGAKVP
-499 GSFKLALSSLAQA
+499 SFSLAQTA

-560 LTQLTLHHSPQ
+560 LTQLTLHPSPQ
-571 HPSNGSTLSVVKEE
+571 HPSNMAPLSQVKEE
-585 IQSSCSLSSPSSVQ
+585 NQGQLLSSCSLSRLSPSAGQ
-599 LPDPLSGMA
+599 LPSLPPESLTGAA

-616 DQMLQVKDKQIE
+616 DQMLQEKDKQIE
-628 ELTRMLRQKQRLVET
+628 ELTRMLKQKQRLVET
-643 LRSQLEQGKMGG
+643 LRSQLEQGKMAGG
-655 GIVVK
+655 VAVE
-660 KEGSDKSRTSPQVK
+660 KEGGERSRTTAPEVK
-674 LQTLIKASAIQ
+674 QTLIKASAIQ
-685 PPTLPNGIV
+685 PPTLPNGMLV
-694 VTVKK
+694 KVKK
-699 EVEPVEGMEG
+699 EVECEEGMEG

-716 KKPALPMQCSQE
+716 KKAGQPMQCSQE
-728 TLLRLQ
+728 TLFKLQ

-739 QVQQAEQQKQQP
+739 QVQQAEQQKQQ
-751 QPKQQQNQVQLQKVA
+751 QQLKQQQIQIQQQKMA
-766 EAKLNP
+766 EAKPSP
-772 QKQLQQQKKE
+772 QKPPQQQSQQKTE
-782 AQILLHQQQQQQ
+782 AQILLQQQQQ

-811 QKLAQQKLTQQKL
+811 QKIAQQKLAQQKLAQQKL
-824 VQQNQAKQTHG
+824 NQLKQTQSQVQVQAQQN
-835 QAQAQQKNQV
+835 QQKNQV
-845 QLKHVQLQIRNQT
+845 QLKQVQVQVQVQSQT
-858 VTGQKPGG
+858 VAQKPAMN
-866 SQTQQ
+866 QTQQ
-871 RKQQKAQHRQQKQQT
+871 RKQLRAQQRLQQKQQQT
-886 AAAATQQVTPV
+886 TVTTQQVTPV
-897 IINQQNGT
+897 FINQQNGT
-905 PLNTQAI
+905 QLPTQTI
-912 SLDLFKA
+912 SLDLLKA
-919 NGAPT
+919 NGTPT
-924 LVTDSNG
+924 LVTDGNG

-937 LTSHSPEGPN
+937 LTNHTTDGQN
-947 GISSLAKT
+947 GVSSLGKT

-965 STPSKLPSTDNQSK
+965 STPGKLPSQSAGDTRSTDTQSK
-979 EKPEAESL
+979 EPLQPEPV
-987 SQPNKKGQKAGLHQD
+987 SQPIKKGQKAGLHLD
-1002 ANGVPQPTLPHT
+1002 TNGVPQSSLSVS

-1023 DDMSDTES
+1023 DDASDCES
-1031 QSHLMSSLKREEVC
+1031 QSTIISSLKREEVC
-1045 LPYDRHTLFTPPSP
+1045 PPYDRHTLFTPPSP
-1059 KPNTFLPSQH
+1059 KPNSLSAQRP
-1069 SKENGVNSQQMDDL
+1069 KENGLSSQQMDDL
-1083 FDILLKSGEIPGFK
+1083 FDILLKSGEISGFK
-1097 ANPDPSL
+1097 SNPDPSL
-1104 APLHSDPPS
+1104 AHLHSDPPS
-1113 PSGATSPLH
+1113 PSSPPSPLH
-1122 LSPSTMTE
+1122 LSP
-1130 PLISPQ
+1130 PSPPDPASLASPPRPDPCGGG
-1136 SSAGEACTGSGR
+1136 SSGGR

-1157 GTSLLGMEPDGGLT
+1157 GAPLLGVEADGGLT

-1187 EHPPSPMDTSDLG
+1187 DHPPSPMDTSDLG
-1200 FSPHSPGLDFGDPTL
+1200 FSPHPAGLDFGDPTL
-1215 DSMEWLDIP
+1215 DSMDWLDIS
-1224 MVGSA
+1224 MAGS
-1229 AGGSEG
+1229 GGG
-1235 HGGGRGGGGAAGERD
+1235 GGGGGAGGRGGGGGGGGGGGVAD

-1277 HLHWESCL
+1277 QLHWESCL

>member
-1 MEVAAT
+1 MIMLDT
-7 STSGLAPS
+7 NHCLSFQPS
-15 PQSEAVT
+15 PLDSPPME
-22 NELQELSLQPALNTL
+22 
-37 PLQERKN
+37 
-44 DDMEKASLKMD
+44 DDTDKEDLKMD
-55 HDRLVYHSLK
+55 HDSSTLVYHSLK

-131 EETSAEP
+131 EDYQHESPSTETSAEP

-174 LSVSCPLLDS
+174 LSVSCPLQHSLLDS
-184 PKGAGGESSS
+184 PKGGGGESSS

-202 LSPDQLTSHDS
+202 LSPDQLTNHDS

-229 NGDMSPTQFVTQPP
+229 NGDISPTQFLTQPP
-243 PPPPLPPPPPFV
+243 PPPPPPPPPSGIV
-255 NGPDSSPPP
+255 LDSSPTP
-264 KITNGTT
+264 KITNGTPL
-271 VTSAS
+271 TSAS
-276 SRSSSGQVKSQAKT
+276 SRPSSGQVKSQAKT
-290 SSDRPSQRPKKPKDS
+290 SSDRPPQRPKKPKDS

-330 QMDSSYAKLLQQQ
+330 QMDSSYAKLLHQQ
-343 QLFLQLQILN
+343 QLFLQLQILS

-364 LPAPPKPQSEQPP
+364 LPAPPKPQTEQTP
-377 TTSSGPS
+377 TASSGPS
-384 PSRSINTTTT
+384 PSRSAHPTTAA
-394 TAPSSQTSTTR
+394 APSSQTCTAR
-405 QSQSAVGGA
+405 QSQATAGGA
-414 KPATLPANLDEFK
+414 RPTTLPANLDEFK

-449 IERLRNYQEQN
+449 IERLRNYQEHN
-460 NGTAAA
+460 GGTAGV
-466 LKNGAPQSSQQGS
+466 LKSSASQSSLQAATPAA
-479 ISTTASS
+479 STAPSPP
-486 SNTSSTPEHQSAE
+486 NAAAATPDHPPVE
-499 GSFKLALSSLAQA
+499 GGFRLALSSLAHA

-571 HPSNGSTLSVVKEE
+571 HPSNVSPLSVVKEE
-585 IQSSCSLSSPSSVQ
+585 VQSSCSFSRSSPASLQPPEPPPADS
-599 LPDPLSGMA
+599 L
-608 MDTSSLDK
+608 SLDK
-616 DQMLQVKDKQIE
+616 DQMLQEKDKQIE
-628 ELTRMLRQKQRLVET
+628 ELTRMLKQKQRLVET
-643 LRSQLEQGKMGG
+643 LRSQLEQGKMAGG
-655 GIVVK
+655 VAVK
-660 KEGSDKSRTSPQVK
+660 KEGIEKSRTSPEFK
-674 LQTLIKASAIQ
+674 FQTLIKASSIQ

-694 VTVKK
+694 LTVKK
-699 EVEPVEGMEG
+699 EAEPEEGMEG
-709 VTEEAQT
+709 IAEEAQT
-716 KKPALPMQCSQE
+716 KRPAQPMQCSQE
-728 TLLRLQ
+728 TLQRLQ

-739 QVQQAEQQKQQP
+739 QVQQAETQKQQP
-751 QPKQQQNQVQLQKVA
+751 QPKQQQQQQQQSPAQQQKAA
-766 EAKLNP
+766 EVKLSS
-772 QKQLQQQKKE
+772 QKQQLQQKKE
-782 AQILLHQQQQQQ
+782 AQILLHQQQQ

-811 QKLAQQKLTQQKL
+811 QKLAQQNQLKQSHGPAHAAQKSQL
-824 VQQNQAKQTHG
+824 LLKRVQVQIQNQTAMSH
-835 QAQAQQKNQV
+835 
-845 QLKHVQLQIRNQT
+845 
-858 VTGQKPGG
+858 KPGAN
-866 SQTQQ
+866 TAQQ
-871 RKQQKAQHRQQKQQT
+871 RKQLRAQQRQLLKQQ
-886 AAAATQQVTPV
+886 AAAASSQQVTPV
-897 IINQQNGT
+897 IVNQQNST
-905 PLNTQAI
+905 PLQTQAI
-912 SLDLFKA
+912 SLDLLKA
-919 NGAPT
+919 NGTPT

-937 LTSHSPEGPN
+937 LTSHTADGQNGGSP
-947 GISSLAKT
+947 LAKT

-965 STPSKLPSTDNQSK
+965 STPSKLPSTESQSK
-979 EKPEAESL
+979 EQPEAEPV
-987 SQPNKKGQKAGLHQD
+987 SQPDKKGQKPGLHLD
-1002 ANGVPQPTLPHT
+1002 TNGVTLPSLAHT

-1031 QSHLMSSLKREEVC
+1031 QSNLMTPLKREEVC
-1045 LPYDRHTLFTPPSP
+1045 PPYDRHTLFTPPSP
-1059 KPNTFLPSQH
+1059 KPNTSLSSRR

-1113 PSGATSPLH
+1113 PSGGTSPLH
-1122 LSPSTMTE
+1122 LSPPTPTE
-1130 PLISPQ
+1130 PLMSPRLPVGEPCP
-1136 SSAGEACTGSGR
+1136 AGGR

-1157 GTSLLGMEPDGGLT
+1157 GAPLLGMEPDGGLT
-1171 LIDDLHSQM
+1171 LIDDLHNQM

-1200 FSPHSPGLDFGDPTL
+1200 FSPHSVGLDFGDPTL
-1215 DSMEWLDIP
+1215 DSMDWLDIS

-1229 AGGSEG
+1229 NGGSEG
-1235 HGGGRGGGGAAGERD
+1235 SGRGAGGGPAGDREA
-1250 GGTSLAPLAPHTP
+1250 GTGSAPTAPQ
-1263 PSVFSADFLDSTDL
+1263 SVFSADFLDSTDL
-1277 HLHWESCL
+1277 QLHWESCL

>member
-1 MEVAAT
+1 MSYFNTGLSVTLATVDSHKGEEPGPSNMEVAGPPD
-7 STSGLAPS
+7 SAPS

-22 NELQELSLQPALNTL
+22 NELQELSLQPAPTLL

-44 DDMEKASLKMD
+44 
-55 HDRLVYHSLK
+55 
-65 EVLQLKLQ
+65 VLQLKLQ

-174 LSVSCPLLDS
+174 LSVSCPLQHSLLDS

-202 LSPDQLTSHDS
+202 LSPDQLTNHDS
-213 PLSAVT
+213 PLSGVP

-224 DVLTQ
+224 DVLTP
-229 NGDMSPTQFVTQPP
+229 NGDISPTQFLTQPP
-243 PPPPLPPPPPFV
+243 PPPPPPPPPQV
-255 NGPDSSPPP
+255 NGSDSSPLP
-264 KITNGTT
+264 KITNGTM

-276 SRSSSGQVKSQAKT
+276 SRPSSAQVKSQAKS
-290 SSDRPSQRPKKPKDS
+290 SSDRPPQRPKKPKDS

-330 QMDSSYAKLLQQQ
+330 QMDSSYAKLLHQQ
-343 QLFLQLQILN
+343 QLFLQLQILS

-364 LPAPPKPQSEQPP
+364 LPAPPKPQTEQPP
-377 TTSSGPS
+377 TTNSGPS
-384 PSRSINTTTT
+384 PSRSVHTTT
-394 TAPSSQTSTTR
+394 TAASTGQTMTVR
-405 QSQSAVGGA
+405 QSQAAVGGA

-460 NGTAAA
+460 GGTAAV
-466 LKNGAPQSSQQGS
+466 LKNGISQSSLQG
-479 ISTTASS
+479 
-486 SNTSSTPEHQSAE
+486 TPSA
-499 GSFKLALSSLAQA
+499 A

-560 LTQLTLHHSPQ
+560 LTQLTLHPSPQ
-571 HPSNGSTLSVVKEE
+571 HPSNISPLSQPLSVVKEE
-585 IQSSCSLSSPSSVQ
+585 IHSSCSLSRSSPASAQ
-599 LPDPLSGMA
+599 PAEPLPGVA
-608 MDTSSLDK
+608 MDTSSMDK
-616 DQMLQVKDKQIE
+616 DQMLQEKDKQIE

-643 LRSQLEQGKMGG
+643 LRSQLEQGKMAGG
-655 GIVVK
+655 TVVK
-660 KEGSDKSRTSPQVK
+660 KEGNEKSKTSPEVK
-674 LQTLIKASAIQ
+674 FQTLIKASAIQ
-685 PPTLPNGIV
+685 PPMLPNGIV
-694 VTVKK
+694 LKVKK
-699 EVEPVEGMEG
+699 ELEPEEGMEG
-709 VTEEAQT
+709 VTEEAQA
-716 KKPALPMQCSQE
+716 KKPAQQMQCSQE

-734 QIHRL
+734 QIQRL
-739 QVQQAEQQKQQP
+739 QVQQTEQQKQQP
-751 QPKQQQNQVQLQKVA
+751 QPKQQQSQVQLQKVT
-766 EAKLNP
+766 EAKLSP
-772 QKQLQQQKKE
+772 QKQQQQQKKD
-782 AQILLHQQQQQQ
+782 AQILLHQQQQ

-803 QQKQLQAQ
+803 QHKQLLAQ
-811 QKLAQQKLTQQKL
+811 QKLAQQKLAQQKL
-824 VQQNQAKQTHG
+824 AQQKIVQQNQLKQTQGHI
-835 QAQAQQKNQV
+835 QAQQKNQV
-845 QLKHVQLQIRNQT
+845 QLKQVQVQIQNQAGT
-858 VTGQKPGG
+858 NQKPTG
-866 SQTQQ
+866 SQMQQ
-871 RKQQKAQHRQQKQQT
+871 RKQLKAQQRQQQKQQT
-886 AAAATQQVTPV
+886 AAATTQQVTPV

-905 PLNTQAI
+905 PLQTQAF
-912 SLDLFKA
+912 SLDLLKA
-919 NGAPT
+919 NGTPT

-937 LTSHSPEGPN
+937 LTSHTTDGQN
-947 GISSLAKT
+947 GVTSLAKT

-965 STPSKLPSTDNQSK
+965 STPSKLPSADSQSK
-979 EKPEAESL
+979 EQPEVGPA
-987 SQPNKKGQKAGLHQD
+987 SQPNKKVHQRLSIYENCFFICTFVCRHACKFCLFFKKA
-1002 ANGVPQPTLPHT
+1002 
-1014 APPSLQPFF
+1014 
-1023 DDMSDTES
+1023 
-1031 QSHLMSSLKREEVC
+1031 
-1045 LPYDRHTLFTPPSP
+1045 
-1059 KPNTFLPSQH
+1059 
-1069 SKENGVNSQQMDDL
+1069 
-1083 FDILLKSGEIPGFK
+1083 
-1097 ANPDPSL
+1097 
-1104 APLHSDPPS
+1104 
-1113 PSGATSPLH
+1113 
-1122 LSPSTMTE
+1122 
-1130 PLISPQ
+1130 
-1136 SSAGEACTGSGR
+1136 
-1148 LEDFLESTT
+1148 
-1157 GTSLLGMEPDGGLT
+1157 
-1171 LIDDLHSQM
+1171 
-1180 LSTPSIL
+1180 
-1187 EHPPSPMDTSDLG
+1187 
-1200 FSPHSPGLDFGDPTL
+1200 
-1215 DSMEWLDIP
+1215 
-1224 MVGSA
+1224 
-1229 AGGSEG
+1229 
-1235 HGGGRGGGGAAGERD
+1235 
-1250 GGTSLAPLAPHTP
+1250 
-1263 PSVFSADFLDSTDL
+1263 
-1277 HLHWESCL
+1277 

>member
-1 MEVAAT
+1 MIMLDTNHCLSFET
-7 STSGLAPS
+7 SPMGS
-15 PQSEAVT
+15 P
-22 NELQELSLQPALNTL
+22 PMG
-37 PLQERKN
+37 
-44 DDMEKASLKMD
+44 DDMEKAGLKME
-55 HDRLVYHSLK
+55 HDRHVYHSLK

-174 LSVSCPLLDS
+174 LSVTCSLQHSLLDS

-202 LSPDQLTSHDS
+202 LSPDQLTNHDS
-213 PLSAVT
+213 PLSAVP

-224 DVLTQ
+224 DALTQ
-229 NGDMSPTQFVTQPP
+229 NGDISPTQFLTQPP
-243 PPPPLPPPPPFV
+243 PPPPPPPPPQV
-255 NGPDSSPPP
+255 NGSPSSPPP
-264 KITNGTT
+264 KLTNGTT
-271 VTSAS
+271 VNSATSRPSA
-276 SRSSSGQVKSQAKT
+276 GHVKQSQSKM
-290 SSDRPSQRPKKPKDS
+290 SSDRPPQRPKKPKDN

-343 QLFLQLQILN
+343 QLFLQLQILS

-364 LPAPPKPQSEQPP
+364 LPAPPKPPTEQPP
-377 TTSSGPS
+377 TTNSGPS
-384 PSRSINTTTT
+384 PSRSVPTTTT
-394 TAPSSQTSTTR
+394 LASSNQSGTAR
-405 QSQSAVGGA
+405 QSQTAVGGA
-414 KPATLPANLDEFK
+414 KPSTLPANLDEFK

-460 NGTAAA
+460 GGTTAV
-466 LKNGAPQSSQQGS
+466 LKNGILQPSQQGANS
-479 ISTTASS
+479 AASTI
-486 SNTSSTPEHQSAE
+486 TSSPTTTTTPDYQSGE
-499 GSFKLALSSLAQA
+499 GGFKLALSSLAHA
-512 VPGRVMRF
+512 VPGRIMRF

-560 LTQLTLHHSPQ
+560 LTQLTLHPSPQ
-571 HPSNGSTLSVVKEE
+571 HPSNISPLSQPLPKVKEE
-585 IQSSCSLSSPSSVQ
+585 IQSPCSLSRSSAAAGQ
-599 LPDPLSGMA
+599 PPESLPGVA
-608 MDTSSLDK
+608 METSSMDK
-616 DQMLQVKDKQIE
+616 DQMLQEKDKQIE

-643 LRSQLEQGKMGG
+643 LRSQLEQGKVVGG
-655 GIVVK
+655 LVAE
-660 KEGSDKSRTSPQVK
+660 KEGSEKSKTSPEVK

-685 PPTLPNGIV
+685 PPTLPNGTV
-694 VTVKK
+694 VKVKR
-699 EVEPVEGMEG
+699 EVDSEEEMEG
-709 VTEEAQT
+709 VTEEALG
-716 KKPALPMQCSQE
+716 KKLAQPMQCSQE

-739 QVQQAEQQKQQP
+739 QVQQAEQQKQQLQ
-751 QPKQQQNQVQLQKVA
+751 QPKQQQSPVQLQKVA
-766 EAKLNP
+766 EAKANP
-772 QKQLQQQKKE
+772 QKQQQQKKE
-782 AQILLHQQQQQQ
+782 AQILLHQQQQ

-811 QKLAQQKLTQQKL
+811 QKLAQQKL
-824 VQQNQAKQTHG
+824 VQQNQLKQTQG
-835 QAQAQQKNQV
+835 QVQQSQQKSQV
-845 QLKHVQLQIRNQT
+845 QLKQVQVQIQNQT
-858 VTGQKPGG
+858 VASQKPAVNH
-866 SQTQQ
+866 TQQ
-871 RKQQKAQHRQQKQQT
+871 RKQLKTQQRQQQKQQT
-886 AAAATQQVTPV
+886 AAVATQQVTPV
-897 IINQQNGT
+897 FINQQNST
-905 PLNTQAI
+905 QIHTQAI
-912 SLDLFKA
+912 SLDLLKA
-919 NGAPT
+919 NGTPT

-937 LTSHSPEGPN
+937 LTSHTTDGQN
-947 GISSLAKT
+947 GVSSLAKT

-965 STPSKLPSTDNQSK
+965 STPSKLPSTDSQSK
-979 EKPEAESL
+979 EQTEAGPV
-987 SQPNKKGQKAGLHQD
+987 SQPIKKGQKAGLHLD
-1002 ANGVPQPTLPHT
+1002 TNGVPQPSLSAT
-1014 APPSLQPFF
+1014 APPNLQPFF
-1023 DDMSDTES
+1023 DDMSDSES
-1031 QSHLMSSLKREEVC
+1031 QSSLISSL
-1045 LPYDRHTLFTPPSP
+1045 
-1059 KPNTFLPSQH
+1059 
-1069 SKENGVNSQQMDDL
+1069 KENGVNSQHMDDL

-1113 PSGATSPLH
+1113 PSSPPSPLH
-1122 LSPSTMTE
+1122 LSPPTPTE

-1136 SSAGEACTGSGR
+1136 PSVGDPCTGSGR

-1157 GTSLLGMEPDGGLT
+1157 GAPLLGVEPDGGLT

-1187 EHPPSPMDTSDLG
+1187 DHPPSPMDTSDLG
-1200 FSPHSPGLDFGDPTL
+1200 FSPHSTGLDFGDPTL
-1215 DSMEWLDIP
+1215 DSMDWLDIS
-1224 MVGSA
+1224 MVGSTS
-1229 AGGSEG
+1229 GGSG
-1235 HGGGRGGGGAAGERD
+1235 GDGGGRGGGRGAGEGD

-1263 PSVFSADFLDSTDL
+1263 QSVFSADFLDSTDL
-1277 HLHWESCL
+1277 QLHWESCL

>member
-1 MEVAAT
+1 MEVAET
-7 STSGLAPS
+7 PGLAQS
-15 PQSEAVT
+15 PQSEAMT
-22 NELQELSLQPALNTL
+22 SELQELSLQPGSDPV
-37 PLQERKN
+37 PLRERKN
-44 DDMEKASLKMD
+44 
-55 HDRLVYHSLK
+55 
-65 EVLQLKLQ
+65 VLQLKLQ

-174 LSVSCPLLDS
+174 LSVSCSVHSPLDS

-202 LSPDQLTSHDS
+202 LSPDQPTNHDS
-213 PLSAVT
+213 PMGAVP

-229 NGDMSPTQFVTQPP
+229 NGNMSPPQFTTRS
-243 PPPPLPPPPPFV
+243 PPPLPPPPPPPPPPLV
-255 NGPDSSPPP
+255 NGSEFSPFP
-264 KITNGTT
+264 KVTNGIMG
-271 VTSAS
+271 TSTN
-276 SRSSSGQVKSQAKT
+276 SRSSTSHVKAR
-290 SSDRPSQRPKKPKDS
+290 SSDRPPQRPKKPKDS

-320 DQKADKERPP
+320 DQKADKERLP

-364 LPAPPKPQSEQPP
+364 LPAPPKPPSDQPP
-377 TTSSGPS
+377 TTNCGPS
-384 PSRSINTTTT
+384 PSRNVPTNV
-394 TAPSSQTSTTR
+394 TASSSNQNGTAR
-405 QSQSAVGGA
+405 QSQTAVGGA
-414 KPATLPANLDEFK
+414 KPSTLPVNLDEFK

-449 IERLRNYQEQN
+449 IERLRNYQDQN
-460 NGTAAA
+460 GGTTAA
-466 LKNGAPQSSQQGS
+466 LRNGASQASQQGV
-479 ISTTASS
+479 TTAAGTV
-486 SNTSSTPEHQSAE
+486 TSPRTTTVKPDHQSGE
-499 GSFKLALSSLAQA
+499 GRFKLDLSSLAQV
-512 VPGRVMRF
+512 VPGRIMRF
-520 GSTSSSPPVSPTPSE
+520 GSTSSSPPVSPTPSD

-560 LTQLTLHHSPQ
+560 LTQLTLHPSPQ
-571 HPSNGSTLSVVKEE
+571 HPANVSPLSPPNSKVKEE
-585 IQSSCSLSSPSSVQ
+585 IQSSCCLSRMSSNPESLS
-599 LPDPLSGMA
+599 GAA
-608 MDTSSLDK
+608 MDTKDK
-616 DQMLQVKDKQIE
+616 DQMLQEKDKQIE

-643 LRSQLEQGKMGG
+643 LRSQLEHGK
-655 GIVVK
+655 IVDGVASE
-660 KEGSDKSRTSPQVK
+660 KEGSEKNGPSPEVK
-674 LQTLIKASAIQ
+674 PQTLIKASAIQ
-685 PPTLPNGIV
+685 PPTLPKDLV
-694 VTVKK
+694 VVKVKK
-699 EVEPVEGMEG
+699 EELEEGMEG
-709 VTEEAQT
+709 VTEEAQE
-716 KKPALPMQCSQE
+716 KKPAQPMQCSQE
-728 TLLRLQ
+728 TLYRLQ

-739 QVQQAEQQKQQP
+739 QVQQAEQQKQIL
-751 QPKQQQNQVQLQKVA
+751 QQSEVKLQKVA
-766 EAKLNP
+766 ESKFSP
-772 QKQLQQQKKE
+772 QKLQKQKTGAQL
-782 AQILLHQQQQQQ
+782 LLQQQQQQ
-794 LQQLIIQQT
+794 LQQLLIQQT

-811 QKLAQQKLTQQKL
+811 QKLAQQKLSQQKIAQQNQVKQIQGQ
-824 VQQNQAKQTHG
+824 VQQNQQR
-835 QAQAQQKNQV
+835 QPV
-845 QLKHVQLQIRNQT
+845 QLKQVQVQI
-858 VTGQKPGG
+858 QKPAANAV
-866 SQTQQ
+866 QQ
-871 RKQQKAQHRQQKQQT
+871 RRQLKAHQRRQQR
-886 AAAATQQVTPV
+886 AAVTTQQVAPV

-905 PLNTQAI
+905 QIHTQAI
-912 SLDLFKA
+912 SLDLLKA
-919 NGAPT
+919 NGTPT

-937 LTSHSPEGPN
+937 LTSNTTEGQN
-947 GISSLAKT
+947 GVSSLVKS

-965 STPSKLPSTDNQSK
+965 SSPSKLPNTDSQSK
-979 EKPEAESL
+979 GQPEAEPV
-987 SQPNKKGQKAGLHQD
+987 SQSAKKNAGLHLD
-1002 ANGVPQPTLPHT
+1002 TSDTPQTSRSAT

-1023 DDMSDTES
+1023 DDMSDSDS
-1031 QSHLMSSLKREEVC
+1031 QSNFSSLKREEVC

-1059 KPNTFLPSQH
+1059 KPNTSLPPQR
-1069 SKENGVNSQQMDDL
+1069 SKQENGVNSQQMDDL

-1113 PSGATSPLH
+1113 PSSPPSPLH
-1122 LSPSTMTE
+1122 LSPPTPKE

-1136 SSAGEACTGSGR
+1136 PSLSPSVAESCTGSGR

-1157 GTSLLGMEPDGGLT
+1157 GAPLLGVEPDGGLT

-1180 LSTPSIL
+1180 LSMPSIL
-1187 EHPPSPMDTSDLG
+1187 DHPSSPMDTSDLG
-1200 FSPHSPGLDFGDPTL
+1200 FPTHSTGLDFGDPSL
-1215 DSMEWLDIP
+1215 DSMDWLDIS
-1224 MVGSA
+1224 MVGSVS
-1229 AGGSEG
+1229 GGREG
-1235 HGGGRGGGGAAGERD
+1235 SGGGRGRGGGASD

-1263 PSVFSADFLDSTDL
+1263 PSVFSTDFLDSTDL
-1277 HLHWESCL
+1277 QLHWESCL

>member
-1 MEVAAT
+1 MEKAVYPVTMATLDPLQGADPSAGTMEVPGK
-7 STSGLAPS
+7 SGSAPS

-22 NELQELSLQPALNTL
+22 NELQELSLQPAPNLL
-37 PLQERKN
+37 PIQERKN
-44 DDMEKASLKMD
+44 
-55 HDRLVYHSLK
+55 
-65 EVLQLKLQ
+65 VLQLKLQ

-138 SLQAKQLQL
+138 SLQAKQLKL

-174 LSVSCPLLDS
+174 LSVSCPLQSSLLDS

-202 LSPDQLTSHDS
+202 LSPDQLANHNS

-224 DVLTQ
+224 HVLAQ
-229 NGDMSPTQFVTQPP
+229 NGDMSPTQFLTQPP
-243 PPPPLPPPPPFV
+243 PPPPPPLV
-255 NGPDSSPPP
+255 SLSDSSPLP
-264 KITNGTT
+264 KITNGL
-271 VTSAS
+271 ALS
-276 SRSSSGQVKSQAKT
+276 SRLSSGHLKSQAKM
-290 SSDRPSQRPKKPKDS
+290 SSDRPPQRSKKPKDN

-343 QLFLQLQILN
+343 QLFLQLQILS

-364 LPAPPKPQSEQPP
+364 LPAPPKPQADQPP
-377 TTSSGPS
+377 SSSSGPS
-384 PSRSINTTTT
+384 PSRTALTTTT
-394 TAPSSQTSTTR
+394 TAPSAQTTAAR
-405 QSQSAVGGA
+405 QSQAAAAGA
-414 KPATLPANLDEFK
+414 KPTTLPANLDEFK
-427 VAELKQE
+427 VTELKQE

-460 NGTAAA
+460 SNTTAA
-466 LKNGAPQSSQQGS
+466 LKNAAPQSVQQASGA
-479 ISTTASS
+479 TTNTTTSA
-486 SNTSSTPEHQSAE
+486 SNTTPTFDHQPAD
-499 GSFKLALSSLAQA
+499 GACFKLALSSLAQA

-520 GSTSSSPPVSPTPSE
+520 GSTSSSPPVSPTSSE

-540 MSPDETSCNGDMFGE
+540 LSPDETSCNGDMFGE
-555 MVSSP
+555 MVTSP
-560 LTQLTLHHSPQ
+560 LTQLTLHPSPQ
-571 HPSNGSTLSVVKEE
+571 HPSNMASLPQPYSVVKEE
-585 IQSSCSLSSPSSVQ
+585 IQSSCSMSKSSSKEP
-599 LPDPLSGMA
+599 PAARA
-608 MDTSSLDK
+608 METLSLDK
-616 DQMLQVKDKQIE
+616 DQMLQEKDKQIE

-643 LRSQLEQGKMGG
+643 LRSQLEQGKMAAGAT
-655 GIVVK
+655 VVK
-660 KEGSDKSRTSPQVK
+660 KEGSEKSRTPGEAK
-674 LQTLIKASAIQ
+674 LQTLIKASSTQ
-685 PPTLPNGIV
+685 PALPNGAAL
-694 VTVKK
+694 TVK
-699 EVEPVEGMEG
+699 EEAEPEKGMEG
-709 VTEEAQT
+709 VTEEAQA
-716 KKPALPMQCSQE
+716 KRLAQPMQCSQE

-739 QVQQAEQQKQQP
+739 QLQQAELQQQQAKLQKDSEGKANP
-751 QPKQQQNQVQLQKVA
+751 HKQQQHK
-766 EAKLNP
+766 
-772 QKQLQQQKKE
+772 KKE
-782 AQILLHQQQQQQ
+782 AQLLLHQQRQ

-811 QKLAQQKLTQQKL
+811 QKLAQQ
-824 VQQNQAKQTHG
+824 NQVKQTQG
-835 QAQAQQKNQV
+835 DVPAQQKNPVHKTQV
-845 QLKHVQLQIRNQT
+845 QLKQVQVQIQNQKAA
-858 VTGQKPGG
+858 V
-866 SQTQQ
+866 
-871 RKQQKAQHRQQKQQT
+871 RKQQRLQQRLQHKQQS
-886 AAAATQQVTPV
+886 AAVSAQQVTPV

-905 PLNTQAI
+905 PLQTQAI
-912 SLDLFKA
+912 ALDLKA
-919 NGAPT
+919 NGMPT

-937 LTSHSPEGPN
+937 LTGHSRDRQN
-947 GISSLAKT
+947 GVSSLGKI

-965 STPSKLPSTDNQSK
+965 SSPSKLPSTDSQSK
-979 EKPEAESL
+979 QQPVAEPV
-987 SQPNKKGQKAGLHQD
+987 SQPDKKGQKAALHLD
-1002 ANGVPQPTLPHT
+1002 TNGSPQPSLSHT

-1023 DDMSDTES
+1023 EDIPDTES
-1031 QSHLMSSLKREEVC
+1031 QSNLMSSLKRKEEVC
-1045 LPYDRHTLFTPPSP
+1045 APYDRHTLFTPPSP
-1059 KPNTFLPSQH
+1059 KQNASLPPRR
-1069 SKENGVNSQQMDDL
+1069 SKEIGVNNQQMDDL

-1113 PSGATSPLH
+1113 PSIPASPLH
-1122 LSPSTMTE
+1122 LSPPPLTE
-1130 PLISPQ
+1130 PL
-1136 SSAGEACTGSGR
+1136 SSQLRAGEAGGGR

-1157 GTSLLGMEPDGGLT
+1157 GAPLLGMEPDGGGLT

-1187 EHPPSPMDTSDLG
+1187 DHPPSPMDTSDLS
-1200 FSPHSPGLDFGDPTL
+1200 FSHHSAGLDFGDPTL
-1215 DSMEWLDIP
+1215 DSMDWLDIS
-1224 MVGSA
+1224 MGN
-1229 AGGSEG
+1229 
-1235 HGGGRGGGGAAGERD
+1235 GGGVENGGTRGGEAACDRD
-1250 GGTSLAPLAPHTP
+1250 GGTSLTPLAPHTP

-1277 HLHWESCL
+1277 QLHWESCL

>member
-1 MEVAAT
+1 MIMLDTNHCLSFE
-7 STSGLAPS
+7 PS
-15 PQSEAVT
+15 PPGSPPMGEG
-22 NELQELSLQPALNTL
+22 
-37 PLQERKN
+37 
-44 DDMEKASLKMD
+44 MEKAGLTMD

-174 LSVSCPLLDS
+174 LSVSCTVHSPLDS
-184 PKGAGGESSS
+184 PKGESSS

-202 LSPDQLTSHDS
+202 LSPDQLTNHDS
-213 PLSAVT
+213 PLSAVP

-229 NGDMSPTQFVTQPP
+229 NGDMSPPQFITQS
-243 PPPPLPPPPPFV
+243 PPPPLPPPPPSQM
-255 NGPDSSPPP
+255 NGSDSSPLP
-264 KITNGTT
+264 KLTNGMT
-271 VTSAS
+271 VISAN
-276 SRSSSGQVKSQAKT
+276 SRPSTGQVKSQGKT
-290 SSDRPSQRPKKPKDS
+290 SSDRPPQRPKKPKDS

-364 LPAPPKPQSEQPP
+364 LPAPPKPPTEQAP
-377 TTSSGPS
+377 TTNSGPS
-384 PSRSINTTTT
+384 PSRSVQTTTT
-394 TAPSSQTSTTR
+394 PAPSSQSGSAR
-405 QSQSAVGGA
+405 QSQTAVGGA
-414 KPATLPANLDEFK
+414 KPGALPANLDEFK

-460 NGTAAA
+460 GGSTAVF
-466 LKNGAPQSSQQGS
+466 KNGVLQP
-479 ISTTASS
+479 STTSAASAI
-486 SNTSSTPEHQSAE
+486 TSSPAATTTPENLSGE
-499 GSFKLALSSLAQA
+499 GGFKLDLSSLAQV

-560 LTQLTLHHSPQ
+560 LTQLTLHPSPQ
-571 HPSNGSTLSVVKEE
+571 HPSNFSSLSQSLSKVKEE
-585 IQSSCSLSSPSSVQ
+585 VQTLCSLSKSSPGSCHPQ
-599 LPDPLSGMA
+599 EPLSGVA
-608 MDTSSLDK
+608 MDGKDK
-616 DQMLQVKDKQIE
+616 DQMLQEKDKQIE

-643 LRSQLEQGKMGG
+643 LRSQLEQGKMA
-655 GIVVK
+655 VQE
-660 KEGSDKSRTSPQVK
+660 KEGSEKSKTFPEVK

-694 VTVKK
+694 VKVKK
-699 EVEPVEGMEG
+699 EAEPEEGMEG
-709 VTEEAQT
+709 VTEEAQV
-716 KKPALPMQCSQE
+716 KKSAQPMQCSQE

-739 QVQQAEQQKQQP
+739 QVQQAEQQKQTL
-751 QPKQQQNQVQLQKVA
+751 QQSQVQLQKVA
-766 EAKLNP
+766 EVKSNP
-772 QKQLQQQKKE
+772 PNLQQQKKE
-782 AQILLHQQQQQQ
+782 AQILLHQQQQ

-811 QKLAQQKLTQQKL
+811 QKLAQQKLAQQKL
-824 VQQNQAKQTHG
+824 SQQKVVQQNQLKQG
-835 QAQAQQKNQV
+835 QVQQGQQKNQV
-845 QLKHVQLQIRNQT
+845 QLKQVQVQI
-858 VTGQKPGG
+858 QK
-866 SQTQQ
+866 SAVNQTQQ
-871 RKQQKAQHRQQKQQT
+871 RRHQKAQLRQQQKQQT
-886 AAAATQQVTPV
+886 AAVTTQQVAPV
-897 IINQQNGT
+897 FINQPNGAQIH
-905 PLNTQAI
+905 TQAI
-912 SLDLFKA
+912 SLDLLKA
-919 NGAPT
+919 NGTPT

-937 LTSHSPEGPN
+937 LTSHTTDGQN
-947 GISSLAKT
+947 GVSSLAKT

-965 STPSKLPSTDNQSK
+965 STPSKLPSTDSQSK
-979 EKPEAESL
+979 EEPETEPV
-987 SQPNKKGQKAGLHQD
+987 SQPMKKGPKAGLHLD
-1002 ANGVPQPTLPHT
+1002 TNGVPQPSLSVT
-1014 APPSLQPFF
+1014 APPNLQPFF
-1023 DDMSDTES
+1023 DDMSDSES
-1031 QSHLMSSLKREEVC
+1031 QSNLISSLKREEVC
-1045 LPYDRHTLFTPPSP
+1045 PPYDRHTLFTPPSP
-1059 KPNTFLPSQH
+1059 KPNTSLPTQR
-1069 SKENGVNSQQMDDL
+1069 SKQENGVNSQQMDDL
-1083 FDILLKSGEIPGFK
+1083 FDILLKSGEIPGLK
-1097 ANPDPSL
+1097 ANPDPPL

-1113 PSGATSPLH
+1113 PSSPPSPLH
-1122 LSPSTMTE
+1122 LSPPTPTE
-1130 PLISPQ
+1130 SLISPQ
-1136 SSAGEACTGSGR
+1136 PPVGEPCTGSGR

-1157 GTSLLGMEPDGGLT
+1157 GTPLLGVEPDGGLT

-1187 EHPPSPMDTSDLG
+1187 DHPPSPMDTSDLG
-1200 FSPHSPGLDFGDPTL
+1200 FSPHSTGLDFGDPAL
-1215 DSMEWLDIP
+1215 DSMDWLDIS

-1229 AGGSEG
+1229 SGGSGGSSGGRAGGG
-1235 HGGGRGGGGAAGERD
+1235 GGGGAGD
-1250 GGTSLAPLAPHTP
+1250 VGTSLAPLAPHTP

-1277 HLHWESCL
+1277 QLHWESCL

>member
-1 MEVAAT
+1 MEVAGT
-7 STSGLAPS
+7 PGLAPS

-22 NELQELSLQPALNTL
+22 NELQELSLQPASNLL

-44 DDMEKASLKMD
+44 
-55 HDRLVYHSLK
+55 
-65 EVLQLKLQ
+65 VLQLKLQ

-94 AFHEQRRSLERART
+94 AFHEQRKSLERART

-174 LSVSCPLLDS
+174 LSVSCPLQQSLLDS

-202 LSPDQLTSHDS
+202 LSPDQLTNHDS
-213 PLSAVT
+213 PLSNVT

-229 NGDMSPTQFVTQPP
+229 NGDISPTQFLSQPTPP
-243 PPPPLPPPPPFV
+243 PPPPPPPPAPLA
-255 NGPDSSPPP
+255 NGSDSPLP
-264 KITNGTT
+264 KLTNLTT
-271 VTSAS
+271 LTSAS
-276 SRSSSGQVKSQAKT
+276 SRPSTGQVKYQAKT
-290 SSDRPSQRPKKPKDS
+290 SSDRPPQRPKKPKDN

-343 QLFLQLQILN
+343 QLFLQLQILS

-364 LPAPPKPQSEQPP
+364 LPAPPKPQTEHPP

-384 PSRSINTTTT
+384 PSRSTHTTTT
-394 TAPSSQTSTTR
+394 SAPSSQTSTAR
-405 QSQSAVGGA
+405 QNQAAVGGA

-460 NGTAAA
+460 GAAA
-466 LKNGAPQSSQQGS
+466 TVLKNS
-479 ISTTASS
+479 ISLSGHQGATSAANITASS
-486 SNTSSTPEHQSAE
+486 PNATSNPDLQSAE

-560 LTQLTLHHSPQ
+560 LTQLTLHPSPQ
-571 HPSNGSTLSVVKEE
+571 HPSNIASLSVVKEE
-585 IQSSCSLSSPSSVQ
+585 IQSSCSLSRSSPASVHPPEHQ
-599 LPDPLSGMA
+599 AGIA
-608 MDTSSLDK
+608 MDTSSMDK
-616 DQMLQVKDKQIE
+616 DQMLQEKDKQIE

-643 LRSQLEQGKMGG
+643 LRSQLEQGKMAG

-660 KEGSDKSRTSPQVK
+660 SEGSEKSRTSAEVK

-699 EVEPVEGMEG
+699 EVELEERMEG
-709 VTEEAQT
+709 ITEEAQA
-716 KKPALPMQCSQE
+716 KKPAQPMQCSQE

-739 QVQQAEQQKQQP
+739 QVQQAEQQKQQA
-751 QPKQQQNQVQLQKVA
+751 QPKQQQVQLQKVA
-766 EAKLNP
+766 EIRPNP
-772 QKQLQQQKKE
+772 QKQPQQQQQKKE
-782 AQILLHQQQQQQ
+782 AQILLQQQQQ

-811 QKLAQQKLTQQKL
+811 QKLAQQKLAQQKL
-824 VQQNQAKQTHG
+824 VQQNQLKQTE
-835 QAQAQQKNQV
+835 AQQKNQV
-845 QLKHVQLQIRNQT
+845 QLKQVQVQIQNQT
-858 VTGQKPGG
+858 VTSQKPAVN
-866 SQTQQ
+866 QTQQ
-871 RKQQKAQHRQQKQQT
+871 RKHQKAQQRLQQRRQT
-886 AAAATQQVTPV
+886 VAATTQQVTPV

-905 PLNTQAI
+905 PLHTQAF
-912 SLDLFKA
+912 SLDLLKA
-919 NGAPT
+919 NGTPT

-937 LTSHSPEGPN
+937 LTSHSTDGQN
-947 GISSLAKT
+947 RVTSLAKT

-965 STPSKLPSTDNQSK
+965 STPSKLPNTDSQSK
-979 EKPEAESL
+979 KQPEAEPV
-987 SQPNKKGQKAGLHQD
+987 SQPEKRVQQKHGQKPGLHLD
-1002 ANGVPQPTLPHT
+1002 TNGVPQPSLSHT
-1014 APPSLQPFF
+1014 APPNLQPFF
-1023 DDMSDTES
+1023 DDMSDTEN
-1031 QSHLMSSLKREEVC
+1031 QSNLMSSLKREEVC
-1045 LPYDRHTLFTPPSP
+1045 PPYDRHTLFTPPSP
-1059 KPNTFLPSQH
+1059 KPNTSLPSRR
-1069 SKENGVNSQQMDDL
+1069 SKQENGVNSQQMDDL

-1113 PSGATSPLH
+1113 PSAAPSPLH
-1122 LSPSTMTE
+1122 LSPPTPTE
-1130 PLISPQ
+1130 SLISPQ
-1136 SSAGEACTGSGR
+1136 PSTAEPCTGSGR

-1157 GTSLLGMEPDGGLT
+1157 GAPLLGMEPDGGLT
-1171 LIDDLHSQM
+1171 LIDDLHNQM

-1187 EHPPSPMDTSDLG
+1187 DHPPSPMDTSDLG
-1200 FSPHSPGLDFGDPTL
+1200 FSPHSTGLDFGDPTL
-1215 DSMEWLDIP
+1215 DSMDWLDIS
-1224 MVGSA
+1224 MVGSTN
-1229 AGGSEG
+1229 GGSEG
-1235 HGGGRGGGGAAGERD
+1235 SGVGREGGALSERD

-1263 PSVFSADFLDSTDL
+1263 PSVFSVDFLDSTDL
-1277 HLHWESCL
+1277 QLHWESCL

>member
-1 MEVAAT
+1 MIMLDT
-7 STSGLAPS
+7 NHCLSFGPS
-15 PQSEAVT
+15 
-22 NELQELSLQPALNTL
+22 SLGSP
-37 PLQERKN
+37 PIG
-44 DDMEKASLKMD
+44 DDMEKAELKID

-174 LSVSCPLLDS
+174 LSVSCPVQHSLLDS

-202 LSPDQLTSHDS
+202 LSPDQLANHDS
-213 PLSAVT
+213 PQSAIH

-224 DVLTQ
+224 DVLSQ
-229 NGDMSPTQFVTQPP
+229 NGDISPTQFLTQPP
-243 PPPPLPPPPPFV
+243 PPPPPPPSPLV
-255 NGPDSSPPP
+255 NGSDTPVLP
-264 KITNGTT
+264 KIPNGSA
-271 VTSAS
+271 VALAS
-276 SRSSSGQVKSQAKT
+276 SRSFTGQVKAKT
-290 SSDRPSQRPKKPKDS
+290 SSDRPPQRSKKPKDS

-343 QLFLQLQILN
+343 QLFLQLQILSQ

-364 LPAPPKPQSEQPP
+364 LPAPPKPQTEQPP
-377 TTSSGPS
+377 PTNPTPS
-384 PSRSINTTTT
+384 PSRTVHTTTT
-394 TAPSSQTSTTR
+394 TTTSSQTGAAR
-405 QSQSAVGGA
+405 HSQTPTGGA

-460 NGTAAA
+460 GGTAKV
-466 LKNGAPQSSQQGS
+466 LKNGAPQSSTQGTTS
-479 ISTTASS
+479 TANTTTTALSP
-486 SNTSSTPEHQSAE
+486 TMASTLDHHPAE
-499 GSFKLALSSLAQA
+499 GRLKLSLSSLAQV

-540 MSPDETSCNGDMFGE
+540 LSPDETSCNGDMFGE

-560 LTQLTLHHSPQ
+560 LTQLTIHPSPQ
-571 HPSNGSTLSVVKEE
+571 HSSNIPAHSQPLPVVKEE
-585 IQSSCSLSSPSSVQ
+585 SQSSCCLSKLTSASVQ
-599 LPDPLSGMA
+599 PPKPLAGAA
-608 MDTSSLDK
+608 MGTLSMDK
-616 DQMLQVKDKQIE
+616 DQMLQEKDKQIE
-628 ELTRMLRQKQRLVET
+628 ELTKMLRQKQRLVET
-643 LRSQLEQGKMGG
+643 LRSQLEQGKLAL
-655 GIVVK
+655 VK
-660 KEGSDKSRTSPQVK
+660 KDGNEKSQTSPEVK

-685 PPTLPNGIV
+685 PPMLPNGIV
-694 VTVKK
+694 IKVKK
-699 EVEPVEGMEG
+699 EVQPEEGMDG
-709 VTEEAQT
+709 VTEEADA
-716 KKPALPMQCSQE
+716 KKQAQPMQCSQE
-728 TLLRLQ
+728 TLQRLQ
-734 QIHRL
+734 HIHRL
-739 QVQQAEQQKQQP
+739 QVQQSEQQKQQS
-751 QPKQQQNQVQLQKVA
+751 QVQLQNLAETKV
-766 EAKLNP
+766 NP
-772 QKQLQQQKKE
+772 QKQQQQKRE
-782 AQILLHQQQQQQ
+782 AQILLRQQQQ

-811 QKLAQQKLTQQKL
+811 QKLAQQKLALQKLTQQKQ
-824 VQQNQAKQTHG
+824 VQQNHLKQTQG
-835 QAQAQQKNQV
+835 EVQAEQKNQV
-845 QLKHVQLQIRNQT
+845 QLKQLQVQIQNQT
-858 VTGQKPGG
+858 VTSQKPVMNL
-866 SQTQQ
+866 SHQ
-871 RKQQKAQHRQQKQQT
+871 RKQLKAHQRQKQQVVPT
-886 AAAATQQVTPV
+886 TTQQVTPV

-905 PLNTQAI
+905 PIQTQAI
-912 SLDLFKA
+912 SLDLLKA
-919 NGAPT
+919 NGTPT

-937 LTSHSPEGPN
+937 LTSQTTDGQN
-947 GISSLAKT
+947 GVSSLVKT

-965 STPSKLPSTDNQSK
+965 STPTKLPSTDTQSK
-979 EKPEAESL
+979 DQPEVESV
-987 SQPNKKGQKAGLHQD
+987 SQPNNKGQKTGLHLD
-1002 ANGVPQPTLPHT
+1002 TNGTPQPSLSVT
-1014 APPSLQPFF
+1014 APPNLQPFF
-1023 DDMSDTES
+1023 DDMSDSES
-1031 QSHLMSSLKREEVC
+1031 QSSLMSPLKREEVC
-1045 LPYDRHTLFTPPSP
+1045 PPYDRHTLFTPPSP
-1059 KPNTFLPSQH
+1059 KPNTSLPPQR
-1069 SKENGVNSQQMDDL
+1069 SKENGINSQQMDDL
-1083 FDILLKSGEIPGFK
+1083 FDILLNSGEIPGFK
-1097 ANPDPSL
+1097 VNPDPSL
-1104 APLHSDPPS
+1104 TPLHSNPPS
-1113 PSGATSPLH
+1113 PSTASSPLH
-1122 LSPSTMTE
+1122 LSPPTPTE
-1130 PLISPQ
+1130 SLISRQ
-1136 SSAGEACTGSGR
+1136 TSVGEPCTGSGR

-1157 GTSLLGMEPDGGLT
+1157 GGPLLGMESDGGLT

-1187 EHPPSPMDTSDLG
+1187 DHPHSPMDTSDLG

-1215 DSMEWLDIP
+1215 DSMDWLDIS

-1229 AGGSEG
+1229 SGGNEG
-1235 HGGGRGGGGAAGERD
+1235 NGVGRGGGGGQEH

-1263 PSVFSADFLDSTDL
+1263 TSVFSADFLDSTDL
-1277 HLHWESCL
+1277 QLHWESCL

>member
-1 MEVAAT
+1 
-7 STSGLAPS
+7 
-15 PQSEAVT
+15 
-22 NELQELSLQPALNTL
+22 
-37 PLQERKN
+37 
-44 DDMEKASLKMD
+44 
-55 HDRLVYHSLK
+55 
-65 EVLQLKLQ
+65 
-73 QRRTR
+73 
-78 EELVSQGIMP
+78 MP

-131 EETSAEP
+131 EVSNAETSAEP

-174 LSVSCPLLDS
+174 LSVSCPVHSPLDS

-202 LSPDQLTSHDS
+202 LSPDQLTNHDS
-213 PLSAVT
+213 PLSAVP

-224 DVLTQ
+224 DALTQ
-229 NGDMSPTQFVTQPP
+229 NGDMSPPQFITQSPP
-243 PPPPLPPPPPFV
+243 PPPPPPPPQV
-255 NGPDSSPPP
+255 NGSDSSPFS
-264 KITNGTT
+264 KVTNGMT
-271 VTSAS
+271 VTSAN
-276 SRSSSGQVKSQAKT
+276 SRASTGQVKHSQAKT
-290 SSDRPSQRPKKPKDS
+290 SSDRPPQRSKKPKDS

-330 QMDSSYAKLLQQQ
+330 QMDSSYAKLLHQQ

-364 LPAPPKPQSEQPP
+364 LPAPPKPPSDQPP
-377 TTSSGPS
+377 TTNSGPS
-384 PSRSINTTTT
+384 PSRSLPATTTP
-394 TAPSSQTSTTR
+394 APSNQSGTAR
-405 QSQSAVGGA
+405 QSQTAMGGA
-414 KPATLPANLDEFK
+414 KPSTLPANLDEFK

-460 NGTAAA
+460 VTTTAG
-466 LKNGAPQSSQQGS
+466 LKNGIPQASQQGATS
-479 ISTTASS
+479 AA
-486 SNTSSTPEHQSAE
+486 NTSSPTTATTSDHQSGE
-499 GSFKLALSSLAQA
+499 GGFKLALSSLAQV

-560 LTQLTLHHSPQ
+560 LTQLTLHPSPQ
-571 HPSNGSTLSVVKEE
+571 HPSNVPSLSQSLSKVKEE
-585 IQSSCSLSSPSSVQ
+585 IQSSCSLSRPSPASCQ
-599 LPDPLSGMA
+599 PQEPLPGAA
-608 MDTSSLDK
+608 MDTMDK
-616 DQMLQVKDKQIE
+616 DQMLQEKDKQIE

-643 LRSQLEQGKMGG
+643 LRSQLEQGKMAGG
-655 GIVVK
+655 LVLE
-660 KEGSDKSRTSPQVK
+660 KEGSDKSKTSPEFK

-685 PPTLPNGIV
+685 PPILPNGIV
-694 VTVKK
+694 VKVKK
-699 EVEPVEGMEG
+699 EVEPEEGMEG
-709 VTEEAQT
+709 VTEEAQA
-716 KKPALPMQCSQE
+716 KKPAQPMQCSQE

-739 QVQQAEQQKQQP
+739 QVQQAEQQKQTP
-751 QPKQQQNQVQLQKVA
+751 QQSQVQIPKVA
-766 EAKLNP
+766 EVKLTP
-772 QKQLQQQKKE
+772 QKLQQQKKE
-782 AQILLHQQQQQQ
+782 AQILLHQQQQ

-811 QKLAQQKLTQQKL
+811 QKLAQQKLAQQRLSQQKL
-824 VQQNQAKQTHG
+824 VQQNQLKQT
-835 QAQAQQKNQV
+835 QVQVQQSQQKNPV
-845 QLKHVQLQIRNQT
+845 QLKQVQVQI
-858 VTGQKPGG
+858 QKTAVN
-866 SQTQQ
+866 QTQQ
-871 RKQQKAQHRQQKQQT
+871 RKQLKAHQRQQQRQQT
-886 AAAATQQVTPV
+886 AAVTTQQVAPV
-897 IINQQNGT
+897 FINQQNGT
-905 PLNTQAI
+905 QIHTQAI
-912 SLDLFKA
+912 SLDLLKA
-919 NGAPT
+919 NGTPT

-937 LTSHSPEGPN
+937 LTSNTTDGQN
-947 GISSLAKT
+947 GVSSVAKT

-965 STPSKLPSTDNQSK
+965 STPSKLPSTDSQSK
-979 EKPEAESL
+979 EQPEAEPV
-987 SQPNKKGQKAGLHQD
+987 SQPIKKGQKAALHLD
-1002 ANGVPQPTLPHT
+1002 TNGVPQPSQSVT
-1014 APPSLQPFF
+1014 APPNLQPFF
-1023 DDMSDTES
+1023 DDMSDSES
-1031 QSHLMSSLKREEVC
+1031 QSNFSSLK
-1045 LPYDRHTLFTPPSP
+1045 
-1059 KPNTFLPSQH
+1059 
-1069 SKENGVNSQQMDDL
+1069 ENGMNSQQMDDL

-1104 APLHSDPPS
+1104 APLHSNPPS
-1113 PSGATSPLH
+1113 PSSPPSPLH
-1122 LSPSTMTE
+1122 LSPPTPTE
-1130 PLISPQ
+1130 PLVSPQ
-1136 SSAGEACTGSGR
+1136 PSAGEPCTGSGR

-1157 GTSLLGMEPDGGLT
+1157 GAPLLGVEPDGGLT

-1187 EHPPSPMDTSDLG
+1187 DHPPSPMDTSDLG
-1200 FSPHSPGLDFGDPTL
+1200 FSPHSTGLDFGDPTL
-1215 DSMEWLDIP
+1215 DSMDWLDIS

-1229 AGGSEG
+1229 SGGSG
-1235 HGGGRGGGGAAGERD
+1235 GGGRGGGGGAGD

-1263 PSVFSADFLDSTDL
+1263 PSVFSTDFLDSTDL
-1277 HLHWESCL
+1277 QLHWESCL

>member
-1 MEVAAT
+1 MVQRDMT
-7 STSGLAPS
+7 I
-15 PQSEAVT
+15 QS
-22 NELQELSLQPALNTL
+22 
-37 PLQERKN
+37 
-44 DDMEKASLKMD
+44 
-55 HDRLVYHSLK
+55 
-65 EVLQLKLQ
+65 VLQLKLQ

-113 RKIRSR
+113 RKIRCR

-131 EETSAEP
+131 EDLYDHGGCLPACCPAVSSTETSAEP

-174 LSVSCPLLDS
+174 LSVSCPSPLDS

-202 LSPDQLTSHDS
+202 LSPDQLTNHDS
-213 PLSAVT
+213 PLSAVP
-219 QLSPS
+219 QLSPTGM
-224 DVLTQ
+224 LTQ
-229 NGDMSPTQFVTQPP
+229 NGDISPTQFLPQP
-243 PPPPLPPPPPFV
+243 PPPPLPQV
-255 NGPDSSPPP
+255 NESDSSPLP
-264 KITNGTT
+264 KVANGTT
-271 VTSAS
+271 GTLANSRPSA
-276 SRSSSGQVKSQAKT
+276 GHIKQSQAKT
-290 SSDRPSQRPKKPKDS
+290 SSDRPPQRLKKPKDS

-330 QMDSSYAKLLQQQ
+330 QMDSSYAKLLHQQ
-343 QLFLQLQILN
+343 QLFLQLQILS

-364 LPAPPKPQSEQPP
+364 LPAPPKPPTEQPP
-377 TTSSGPS
+377 TTNSGPS
-384 PSRSINTTTT
+384 PSRSVPTTTT
-394 TAPSSQTSTTR
+394 SAPSNHSGTAR
-405 QSQSAVGGA
+405 QSQAAVGGA
-414 KPATLPANLDEFK
+414 KPSTLPANLDEFK

-460 NGTAAA
+460 SASTAV
-466 LKNGAPQSSQQGS
+466 LKNGISQQGA
-479 ISTTASS
+479 ASAAIP
-486 SNTSSTPEHQSAE
+486 NTSSPNATITSDHQSGE
-499 GSFKLALSSLAQA
+499 GGFKVAFSTLAQT

-571 HPSNGSTLSVVKEE
+571 HPPNVSPLSQQLCKVKEE
-585 IQSSCSLSSPSSVQ
+585 TQSTCSLSRASTASGQP
-599 LPDPLSGMA
+599 PEPLSGVV
-608 MDTSSLDK
+608 MDAFSIDK
-616 DQMLQVKDKQIE
+616 DQMLQEKDKQIE

-643 LRSQLEQGKMGG
+643 LRSQLEQGKMAGG
-655 GIVVK
+655 VVME
-660 KEGSDKSRTSPQVK
+660 KEGSEKSRTTSPEVK
-674 LQTLIKASAIQ
+674 PQTLIKASAIQ
-685 PPTLPNGIV
+685 PPTLPNGLV
-694 VTVKK
+694 VKVKK
-699 EVEPVEGMEG
+699 ELEPEEGMEG
-709 VTEEAQT
+709 VTEEAQIR
-716 KKPALPMQCSQE
+716 KLAQPMQCSQE

-734 QIHRL
+734 RIHRL
-739 QVQQAEQQKQQP
+739 QVQQAEQQKQQ
-751 QPKQQQNQVQLQKVA
+751 QSEAQLQKVA
-766 EAKLNP
+766 DAKSNP
-772 QKQLQQQKKE
+772 QKQLQQKKE
-782 AQILLHQQQQQQ
+782 AQILLQQQQ

-811 QKLAQQKLTQQKL
+811 QKLAQQKLAQQKLNQQKL
-824 VQQNQAKQTHG
+824 VQQNQLKQTQG
-835 QAQAQQKNQV
+835 QVQAQQKNQV
-845 QLKHVQLQIRNQT
+845 QLKQVQVQIQNQT
-858 VTGQKPGG
+858 VATQKPAAN
-866 SQTQQ
+866 QTQQ
-871 RKQQKAQHRQQKQQT
+871 RRQLKAQQRQKQQT
-886 AAAATQQVTPV
+886 PAVTTQQVTPV
-897 IINQQNGT
+897 FISQQNGT
-905 PLNTQAI
+905 QIQTQAI
-912 SLDLFKA
+912 SLDLLKA
-919 NGAPT
+919 NGTPT

-937 LTSHSPEGPN
+937 LTGHTTDGQN
-947 GISSLAKT
+947 GVSSLAKT

-965 STPSKLPSTDNQSK
+965 STPSKLPSTDSQSK
-979 EKPEAESL
+979 EQKQAEPV
-987 SQPNKKGQKAGLHQD
+987 SQPIKKGQKAALHLD
-1002 ANGVPQPTLPHT
+1002 TSVVPQPGQSLT
-1014 APPSLQPFF
+1014 APPNLQPFF
-1023 DDMSDTES
+1023 DDMSDSES
-1031 QSHLMSSLKREEVC
+1031 QSSIISSLKREEVC
-1045 LPYDRHTLFTPPSP
+1045 PPYDRHTLFTPPSP
-1059 KPNTFLPSQH
+1059 KPNTSLPTQR

-1113 PSGATSPLH
+1113 PSSPPSPLH
-1122 LSPSTMTE
+1122 LSPPTPTS

-1136 SSAGEACTGSGR
+1136 PSVGEPCTGSGR

-1157 GTSLLGMEPDGGLT
+1157 GAPLLGVEPDGGLT

-1180 LSTPSIL
+1180 LSTASIL
-1187 EHPPSPMDTSDLG
+1187 DHPPSPMDTSDLG
-1200 FSPHSPGLDFGDPTL
+1200 FSHHSTGLDFGDPTL
-1215 DSMEWLDIP
+1215 DSMDWLDIS

-1229 AGGSEG
+1229 SGGSGSGSE
-1235 HGGGRGGGGAAGERD
+1235 GGGGAGDGD
-1250 GGTSLAPLAPHTP
+1250 GGTSLAPLAPQTP

-1277 HLHWESCL
+1277 QLHWESCL